1 MKRIKRTLAALLIV
15 VLTLALLGE
24 AVFADNSEQPVWPE
38 EGAIQLSKSAAA
50 VEGKEN
56 TWEVTLGI
64 QGKNYKTTSD
74 VVLVIDNSN
83 SMYPSETSKED
94 RMTKTKAAA
103 NAFVDTL
110 LTEDSTTR
118 IALVVYNLKETHT
131 GFYAYANRAAL
142 KQQINAIE
150 QNEDEGGTFTQL
162 GLHTA
167 RTLLNSAESTGQNK
181 SIVLLSDGEP
191 TMAYRVSQV
200 AADISFDGFNIDV
213 KSNCGEFSSS
223 HKTPDLSVSVNY
235 KAGTPEIVSCDYTQ
249 TVGDGTSTTN
259 SYSVSSTINTALNH
273 GSTSGSVKC
282 SHFLGIGQQDWPYV
296 INENY
301 SNGQE
306 LSTGTVSGN
315 GLPAKDFTFSTKVA
329 ARVTMQISNHG
340 LPTIWEAQ
348 QATAEGTTVYTVAFQ
363 AGTDGERVLKAC
375 ATNPTKGFFA
385 ISSSTNI
392 ETALKDVFTSIAG
405 SIAIAARA
413 GSVADTMGDKVQL
426 VIKETAPII
435 TTDENVYNNGD
446 ADIYIS
452 QGTASYDSAARAIHW
467 TVGNVSEQDK
477 PVMKYRVSIKSGYN
491 PPTGETLLTNEQA
504 TFSYIDYLGRDAEAE
519 FPKPEVTV
527 GGGKLLVH
535 WYQVNEQGQPVNAQG
550 TVVESPALANQVRPA
565 EYHSADGSTGLRYN
579 TPYTVAHE
587 LFDGY
592 TYYGSYILNDSSL
605 TEGSSATVTLTAVS
619 SNQDL
624 WFAYGR
630 DFKVAHVQNGT
641 VVQTDTHAVTEH
653 FDLTAQ
659 VLTGH
664 LYGGAF
670 SAEACGAGSV
680 QSFAAGQNA
689 MDFTPEAGATYYIW
703 EPSNVYLAP
712 RNYNVWQHVYGG
724 SNGERGVIATYLLTT
739 IDRTLYQE
747 VGFLS
752 GGSSYVSEKDG
763 ASIAYGVVNAN
774 KGSKLY
780 QQLFVRDGSL
790 NATEGIEATS
800 RDDGYIGLYRW
811 TDGAFYQK
819 DAAFSFQPYWI
830 TLDGIRVTGTSV
842 RTCTYRGTG
851 TTDDHQ
857 SLGISAEPTGSAC
870 TVVSAAETTIHFA
883 ETYSLDAATDA
894 PVAPPEP
901 EPETVTLT
909 LHEGTSTRS
918 ITVLTGD
925 QRGKVAPAELG
936 GKVFAGWYTDDAYR
950 TPADLSNVQED
961 RTLYGKYVSYN
972 YLRVEYQRNSFLQ
985 GNSITLLSA
994 VDGRGF
1000 AETGFVINGKR
1011 VAVPQ
1016 LTERFRVFTAQMVF
1030 GRCVSRDALLMTMPY
1045 SLQGLQLGAA
1055 IEITPYWVTPDGT
1068 TVYGEARTLIY
1079 EYFTLRG

>member
-1 MKRIKRTLAALLIV
+1 MKRIKRTLAALLTV

-83 SMYPSETSKED
+83 SMYDNS
-94 RMTKTKAAA
+94 RMAKTKAAA

-110 LTEDSTTR
+110 LTEESTTR
-118 IALVVYNLKETHT
+118 IALVVYNLNETHT
-131 GFYAYANRAAL
+131 GFYTYENKAAL
-142 KQQINAIE
+142 KHQIDAIAKSRPE
-150 QNEDEGGTFTQL
+150 KLGGTFTQL

-191 TMAYRVSQV
+191 TKAYEFV
-200 AADISFDGFNIDV
+200 AKNPTYTGCESWHVISGHHGGTFKAETFEPNYSLTLGDGRTNDFGTYSYNAIARSVICDKGV
-213 KSNCGEFSSS
+213 KSDIDC
-223 HKTPDLSVSVNY
+223 NY
-235 KAGTPEIVSCDYTQ
+235 YKDSFGNWVY
-249 TVGDGTSTTN
+249 TTN
-259 SYSVSSTINTALNH
+259 E
-273 GSTSGSVKC
+273 VKTD
-282 SHFLGIGQQDWPYV
+282 LGVP
-296 INENY
+296 
-301 SNGQE
+301 
-306 LSTGTVSGN
+306 
-315 GLPAKDFTFSTKVA
+315 
-329 ARVTMQISNHG
+329 TM
-340 LPTIWEAQ
+340 WEAE

-392 ETALKDVFTSIAG
+392 ETALKDAFTSIAG
-405 SIAIAARA
+405 SISIAARA

-426 VIKETAPII
+426 VFKDAAPII
-435 TTDENVYNNGD
+435 TTDMAVYAAGN
-446 ADIYIS
+446 ADVYIS

-477 PVMKYRVSIKSGYN
+477 PVMKYRVTIKSGYN
-491 PPTGETLLTNEQA
+491 PSTGETLLTNEQA

-535 WYQVNEQGQPVNAQG
+535 WYQVNEKGQPVNAQG
-550 TVVESPALANQVRPA
+550 TVVESPALANQVQPA
-565 EYHSADGSTGLRYN
+565 QYHSVNGSTGLRYN
-579 TPYTVAHE
+579 TPYTVDHKI
-587 LFDGY
+587 FDGY
-592 TYYGSYILNDSSL
+592 TYYGSYILNDGSL
-605 TEGSSATVTLTAVS
+605 TEGDSATVTLTAVS

-670 SAEACGAGSV
+670 SAEACGADSV

-703 EPSNVYLAP
+703 EPSDVYLAP

-724 SNGERGVIATYLLTT
+724 SDGERGVIATYLLTT

-774 KGSKLY
+774 KNGTLY
-780 QQLFVRDGSL
+780 QQLFVRNGIL
-790 NATEGIEATS
+790 NATKGLEATS

-857 SLGISAEPTGSAC
+857 SLGISAETTGSAC
-870 TVVSAAETTIHFA
+870 TVVSAAETTIRFA

-950 TPADLSNVQED
+950 TPADLSNVQEN

-1030 GRCVSRDALLMTMPY
+1030 GRSVSRDALLMTMPY
-1045 SLQGLQLGAA
+1045 SLQGLQRGAA

>member
-83 SMYPSETSKED
+83 SMYDNS
-94 RMTKTKAAA
+94 RMVKTKAAA

-110 LTEDSTTR
+110 LTEESTTR
-118 IALVVYNLKETHT
+118 IALVVYNLEETHT
-131 GFYAYANRAAL
+131 GFYTYENKAAL
-142 KQQINAIE
+142 KHQIDAIAKSRPE
-150 QNEDEGGTFTQL
+150 TLGGTFTQL

-191 TMAYRVSQV
+191 TKAYEFV
-200 AADISFDGFNIDV
+200 AKNPTYTGCESWHVISGHHGGTFKAETFEPNYSLTLGDGRTNDFGTYSYNAIARSVICDKGV
-213 KSNCGEFSSS
+213 KSDIDCNYYKDSSGNW
-223 HKTPDLSVSVNY
+223 VY
-235 KAGTPEIVSCDYTQ
+235 
-249 TVGDGTSTTN
+249 TTN
-259 SYSVSSTINTALNH
+259 KVGTD
-273 GSTSGSVKC
+273 
-282 SHFLGIGQQDWPYV
+282 LGVP
-296 INENY
+296 
-301 SNGQE
+301 
-306 LSTGTVSGN
+306 
-315 GLPAKDFTFSTKVA
+315 
-329 ARVTMQISNHG
+329 TM
-340 LPTIWEAQ
+340 WEAE

-392 ETALKDVFTSIAG
+392 ETALKDAFTSIAG
-405 SIAIAARA
+405 SISIAARA

-426 VIKETAPII
+426 VFKDAAPII
-435 TTDENVYNNGD
+435 TTDMAVYAAGN
-446 ADIYIS
+446 ADVYIS

-477 PVMKYRVSIKSGYN
+477 PVMKYRVTIKSGYN
-491 PPTGETLLTNEQA
+491 PSTGETLLTNEQA
-504 TFSYIDYLGRDAEAE
+504 AFSYIDYLGRNAEAE

-535 WYQVNEQGQPVNAQG
+535 WYQVNEKGLPVNAQG
-550 TVVESPALANQVRPA
+550 TVVESPALAHQVQPA
-565 EYHSADGSTGLRYN
+565 EYHSVNGSTGLRYN
-579 TPYTVAHE
+579 TPYTVDHKI
-587 LFDGY
+587 FDGY
-592 TYYGSYILNDSSL
+592 TYYGSYILNDGSL
-605 TEGSSATVTLTAVS
+605 TEGDSATVTLTAVS

-670 SAEACGAGSV
+670 SAEACGADSV

-703 EPSNVYLAP
+703 EPSDVYLAP

-752 GGSSYVSEKDG
+752 GGSSYLSEKDG

-774 KGSKLY
+774 KGSELY

-790 NATEGIEATS
+790 NATEGIAATS

-857 SLGISAEPTGSAC
+857 SLGISAKTTGSAC
-870 TVVSAAETTIHFA
+870 TVVSAAETTIRFA

-901 EPETVTLT
+901 EPKTVTLT

-918 ITVLTGD
+918 ITVPTGD

-950 TPADLSNVQED
+950 TPADLSNVQEN

-1030 GRCVSRDALLMTMPY
+1030 GRSVSRDALLMTMPY
-1045 SLQGLQLGAA
+1045 SLQGLQRGAA

>member
-1 MKRIKRTLAALLIV
+1 MKRIKRTLAALLTV

-56 TWEVTLGI
+56 TWEVTLDI

-83 SMYPSETSKED
+83 SMYDNS
-94 RMTKTKAAA
+94 RMAKTKAAA

-110 LTEDSTTR
+110 LTEESTTR
-118 IALVVYNLKETHT
+118 IALVVYNLEETHT
-131 GFYAYANRAAL
+131 GFYTYANKESL
-142 KQQINAIE
+142 KSQINAIKKD
-150 QNEDEGGTFTQL
+150 NDNGGTFTQL

-191 TMAYRVSQV
+191 TKAYEFV
-200 AADISFDGFNIDV
+200 AVNATYT
-213 KSNCGEFSSS
+213 NCQSS
-223 HKTPDLSVSVNY
+223 HGLVFNRNHSGGQFKADTFLPDYNL
-235 KAGTPEIVSCDYTQ
+235 TL
-249 TVGDGTSTTN
+249 GDGGTNDFGTYSHNAIASSVTCNKGVSRDIDCNYYKDSSDNWVYTTN
-259 SYSVSSTINTALNH
+259 V
-273 GSTSGSVKC
+273 VKTD
-282 SHFLGIGQQDWPYV
+282 LGVP
-296 INENY
+296 
-301 SNGQE
+301 
-306 LSTGTVSGN
+306 
-315 GLPAKDFTFSTKVA
+315 
-329 ARVTMQISNHG
+329 TM
-340 LPTIWEAQ
+340 WEAE

-375 ATNPTKGFFA
+375 ATDPTKGYFA
-385 ISSSTNI
+385 IGSSTNV
-392 ETALKDVFTSIAG
+392 ETALKDAFTSIAG

-413 GSVADTMGDKVQL
+413 GSVADTMGENVQL
-426 VIKETAPII
+426 VFNNSAPII
-435 TTDENVYNNGD
+435 TTDKDVYD
-446 ADIYIS
+446 AGNADVYIS

-477 PVMKYRVSIKSGYN
+477 PVMKYRVTIKSGYN
-491 PPTGETLLTNEQA
+491 PSTGETLLTNEQA

-535 WYQVNEQGQPVNAQG
+535 WYQVNENGQPVNAQG

-605 TEGSSATVTLTAVS
+605 TAGDSATVTLTAAN

-659 VLTGH
+659 VPGGR

-670 SAEACGAGSV
+670 SAEACGADSV

-703 EPSNVYLAP
+703 EPSDVYLAP
-712 RNYNVWQHVYGG
+712 RNYNVWQHVYGS

-752 GGSSYVSEKDG
+752 GSSSYASEKDG

-774 KGSKLY
+774 KGSELY
-780 QQLFVRDGSL
+780 QQLYVWRGEL
-790 NATEGIEATS
+790 NATTGINAET

-811 TDGAFYQK
+811 TDSAFYHEN
-819 DAAFSFQPYWI
+819 ATLSFQPYWI

-851 TTDDHQ
+851 TTEDHQ
-857 SLGISAEPTGSAC
+857 SLGISAKPTGSAC
-870 TVVSAAETTIHFA
+870 TVVSAAETTIRFA

-909 LHEGTSTRS
+909 LHEGTSTRTL
-918 ITVLTGD
+918 TVLTGD

-950 TPADLSNVQED
+950 TPADLSNVQEN

-1011 VAVPQ
+1011 VAAPQ

-1030 GRCVSRDALLMTMPY
+1030 GRSVSRDALLMTMPY
-1045 SLQGLQLGAA
+1045 SLQGLQRGAA

>member
-1 MKRIKRTLAALLIV
+1 MKRIKRTLAALLTV

-83 SMYPSETSKED
+83 SMYDNS
-94 RMTKTKAAA
+94 RMAKTKAAA

-131 GFYAYANRAAL
+131 GFYTYGNRAEL
-142 KQQINAIE
+142 KQQISSISK
-150 QNEDEGGTFTQL
+150 NENDGGTFTQL

-191 TMAYRVSQV
+191 TKAYAFV
-200 AADISFDGFNIDV
+200 AKNPTYTGCESWHLISGHHGGTFKAETF
-213 KSNCGEFSSS
+213 E
-223 HKTPDLSVSVNY
+223 PNY
-235 KAGTPEIVSCDYTQ
+235 SLTL
-249 TVGDGTSTTN
+249 GDGRTNDFGTYSYNAIARSVTCNKDVSKDIDCNYYKDSSGNWVYTTN
-259 SYSVSSTINTALNH
+259 EVETD
-273 GSTSGSVKC
+273 
-282 SHFLGIGQQDWPYV
+282 LGVP
-296 INENY
+296 
-301 SNGQE
+301 
-306 LSTGTVSGN
+306 
-315 GLPAKDFTFSTKVA
+315 
-329 ARVTMQISNHG
+329 TM
-340 LPTIWEAQ
+340 WEAE

-392 ETALKDVFTSIAG
+392 ETALKDAFTSIAG
-405 SIAIAARA
+405 SISIAARA

-426 VIKETAPII
+426 VFKDAAPII
-435 TTDENVYNNGD
+435 TTDMAVYAAGN
-446 ADIYIS
+446 ADVYIS

-477 PVMKYRVSIKSGYN
+477 PVMKYRVTIKSGCN
-491 PPTGETLLTNEQA
+491 PSTGETLLTNEQA
-504 TFSYIDYLGRDAEAE
+504 IFSYIDYLGRNAEAE

-527 GGGKLLVH
+527 DGGKLLVH
-535 WYQVNEQGQPVNAQG
+535 WYQVNETGQPVNAQG

-605 TEGSSATVTLTAVS
+605 TAGDSATVTLTAAN

-659 VLTGH
+659 VPGGR

-670 SAEACGAGSV
+670 SAEACGADSV

-703 EPSNVYLAP
+703 EPSDVYLAP
-712 RNYNVWQHVYGG
+712 RNYNVWQHVYGS

-752 GGSSYVSEKDG
+752 GSSSYASEKDG

-774 KGSKLY
+774 KGSELY
-780 QQLFVRDGSL
+780 QQLYVWRGEL
-790 NATEGIEATS
+790 NATTGINAET

-811 TDGAFYQK
+811 TDSAFYHEN
-819 DAAFSFQPYWI
+819 ATLSFQPYWI

-857 SLGISAEPTGSAC
+857 SLGISAKTTGSTLTAA
-870 TVVSAAETTIHFA
+870 TVSENTVRFA
-883 ETYSLDAATDA
+883 GAYSLDATTDA
-894 PVAPPEP
+894 PIAPPEP
-901 EPETVTLT
+901 EPKTVTLT

-936 GKVFAGWYTDDAYR
+936 GKVFAGWYTDGTYR
-950 TPADLSNVQED
+950 TPAVLSNVQEN

-1030 GRCVSRDALLMTMPY
+1030 GRSVSRDALLMTMPY
-1045 SLQGLQLGAA
+1045 SLQGLQRSAA

>member
-83 SMYPSETSKED
+83 SMYDNS
-94 RMTKTKAAA
+94 RMAKTKAAA

-110 LTEDSTTR
+110 LTEESTTR

-142 KQQINAIE
+142 KQQINAIT
-150 QNEDEGGTFTQL
+150 QNNDDGGTFTQL

-191 TMAYRVSQV
+191 TKAYEFV
-200 AADISFDGFNIDV
+200 AKNPTYTGCESWHVISGHHGGTFKAETF
-213 KSNCGEFSSS
+213 E
-223 HKTPDLSVSVNY
+223 PNY
-235 KAGTPEIVSCDYTQ
+235 SLTL
-249 TVGDGTSTTN
+249 GDGNTDDFGTYSYNAIASSVTCNKGKSRDIDCNYYKDSFGNWVYTTN
-259 SYSVSSTINTALNH
+259 E
-273 GSTSGSVKC
+273 VKTD
-282 SHFLGIGQQDWPYV
+282 LGVP
-296 INENY
+296 
-301 SNGQE
+301 
-306 LSTGTVSGN
+306 
-315 GLPAKDFTFSTKVA
+315 
-329 ARVTMQISNHG
+329 TM
-340 LPTIWEAQ
+340 WEAE

-375 ATNPTKGFFA
+375 ATNPAKGFFA

-392 ETALKDVFTSIAG
+392 ETALKDAFTSIAG
-405 SIAIAARA
+405 SISIAARA

-426 VIKETAPII
+426 VFKDAAPII
-435 TTDENVYNNGD
+435 TTDMAVYAAGN
-446 ADIYIS
+446 ADVYIS
-452 QGTASYDSAARAIHW
+452 QGTASYDSATRAIHW

-477 PVMKYRVSIKSGYN
+477 PVMKYRVTIKSSYN
-491 PPTGETLLTNEQA
+491 PSTGETLLTNEQA
-504 TFSYIDYLGRDAEAE
+504 AFSYIDYLGRDAEAE

-535 WYQVNEQGQPVNAQG
+535 WYQVNDKGLPVNAQG
-550 TVVESPALANQVRPA
+550 TVVESPALAHQVQPA
-565 EYHSADGSTGLRYN
+565 EYHSVNGSTGLRYN
-579 TPYTVAHE
+579 TPYTVDHKI
-587 LFDGY
+587 FDGY
-592 TYYGSYILNDSSL
+592 TYYGSYILNDGNL
-605 TEGSSATVTLTAVS
+605 TEGDSATVTLTAVS

-659 VLTGH
+659 VPGGR

-670 SAEACGAGSV
+670 SAEACGADSV

-703 EPSNVYLAP
+703 EPSDVYLAP

-752 GGSSYVSEKDG
+752 GGSSYLFR
-763 ASIAYGVVNAN
+763 
-774 KGSKLY
+774 KGRRVHRLRRRECKQGQRALPAALCPRR
-780 QQLFVRDGSL
+780 QLKRD
-790 NATEGIEATS
+790 
-800 RDDGYIGLYRW
+800 
-811 TDGAFYQK
+811 
-819 DAAFSFQPYWI
+819 
-830 TLDGIRVTGTSV
+830 
-842 RTCTYRGTG
+842 
-851 TTDDHQ
+851 
-857 SLGISAEPTGSAC
+857 
-870 TVVSAAETTIHFA
+870 
-883 ETYSLDAATDA
+883 
-894 PVAPPEP
+894 
-901 EPETVTLT
+901 
-909 LHEGTSTRS
+909 
-918 ITVLTGD
+918 
-925 QRGKVAPAELG
+925 
-936 GKVFAGWYTDDAYR
+936 
-950 TPADLSNVQED
+950 
-961 RTLYGKYVSYN
+961 
-972 YLRVEYQRNSFLQ
+972 
-985 GNSITLLSA
+985 
-994 VDGRGF
+994 
-1000 AETGFVINGKR
+1000 
-1011 VAVPQ
+1011 
-1016 LTERFRVFTAQMVF
+1016 
-1030 GRCVSRDALLMTMPY
+1030 
-1045 SLQGLQLGAA
+1045 
-1055 IEITPYWVTPDGT
+1055 
-1068 TVYGEARTLIY
+1068 
-1079 EYFTLRG
+1079 

>member
-1 MKRIKRTLAALLIV
+1 MKRIKRTLAALLTV

-83 SMYPSETSKED
+83 SMYDNS
-94 RMTKTKAAA
+94 RMAKTKAAA

-110 LTEDSTTR
+110 LTEESTTR
-118 IALVVYNLKETHT
+118 IALVVYNLTETHT
-131 GFYAYANRAAL
+131 GFYTYENKAAL
-142 KQQINAIE
+142 KSKINAIE
-150 QNEDEGGTFTQL
+150 QDNDNGGTFTQL

-191 TMAYRVSQV
+191 TKAYEFV
-200 AADISFDGFNIDV
+200 AVNATYT
-213 KSNCGEFSSS
+213 NCQSS
-223 HKTPDLSVSVNY
+223 HGLVFNRNHSGGQFKADTFLPDYNL
-235 KAGTPEIVSCDYTQ
+235 TL
-249 TVGDGTSTTN
+249 GDGGTNDFGTYSHNAIASSVTCNKGVSRDIDCNYYKDSSDNWVYTTN
-259 SYSVSSTINTALNH
+259 V
-273 GSTSGSVKC
+273 VKTD
-282 SHFLGIGQQDWPYV
+282 LGVP
-296 INENY
+296 
-301 SNGQE
+301 
-306 LSTGTVSGN
+306 
-315 GLPAKDFTFSTKVA
+315 
-329 ARVTMQISNHG
+329 TM
-340 LPTIWEAQ
+340 WEAE

-375 ATNPTKGFFA
+375 ATDPTKGYFA
-385 ISSSTNI
+385 IGSSTNV
-392 ETALKDVFTSIAG
+392 ETALKDAFTSIAG

-413 GSVADTMGDKVQL
+413 GSVADTMGENVQL
-426 VIKETAPII
+426 VFNNSAPII
-435 TTDENVYNNGD
+435 TTDKDVYD
-446 ADIYIS
+446 AGNADVYIS

-477 PVMKYRVSIKSGYN
+477 PVMKYRVTIKSGYN
-491 PPTGETLLTNEQA
+491 PSTGETLLTNEQA
-504 TFSYIDYLGRDAEAE
+504 TFSCIDYLGRDAEAE

-535 WYQVNEQGQPVNAQG
+535 WYQVNENGQPVNAQG

-565 EYHSADGSTGLRYN
+565 EYHSADSSTGLRYN

-605 TEGSSATVTLTAVS
+605 TAGDSATVTLTAAN

-659 VLTGH
+659 VPGGR

-670 SAEACGAGSV
+670 SAEACGADSV

-703 EPSNVYLAP
+703 EPSDVYLAP
-712 RNYNVWQHVYGG
+712 RNYNVWQHVYGS

-752 GGSSYVSEKDG
+752 GSSSYASEKDG

-774 KGSKLY
+774 KGSELY
-780 QQLFVRDGSL
+780 QQLYVWRGEL
-790 NATEGIEATS
+790 NATTGINAET

-811 TDGAFYQK
+811 TDSAFYHEN
-819 DAAFSFQPYWI
+819 ATLSFQPYWI

-851 TTDDHQ
+851 TTEDHQ
-857 SLGISAEPTGSAC
+857 SLGISAKTTGSAC
-870 TVVSAAETTIHFA
+870 TAVSAAETTIRFA

-894 PVAPPEP
+894 PVTPPQP

-909 LHEGTSTRS
+909 LHEGTNTRS

-925 QRGKVAPAELG
+925 QRGKVAPAGLG
-936 GKVFAGWYTDDAYR
+936 GKVFAGWYTDGTYR
-950 TPADLSNVQED
+950 TPAVLSNVQEN

-1030 GRCVSRDALLMTMPY
+1030 GRSVSRDALLMTMPY
-1045 SLQGLQLGAA
+1045 SLQGLQRGAA

>member
-1 MKRIKRTLAALLIV
+1 MKRIKRTLAALLTV
-15 VLTLALLGE
+15 VLTLTLLGE

-83 SMYPSETSKED
+83 SMYDNS
-94 RMTKTKAAA
+94 RMAKTKAAA

-118 IALVVYNLKETHT
+118 IALVVYNLNETHT
-131 GFYAYANRAAL
+131 GFYTYENKAAL
-142 KQQINAIE
+142 KHQIDAIAKSRPE
-150 QNEDEGGTFTQL
+150 KLGGTFTQL

-191 TMAYRVSQV
+191 TKAYEFV
-200 AADISFDGFNIDV
+200 AKNPTYTGCESWHVISGHHGGTFKAETFEPNYSLTLGDGRTNDFGTYSYNAIARSVICDKGV
-213 KSNCGEFSSS
+213 KSDIDCNYYKDSSGNW
-223 HKTPDLSVSVNY
+223 VY
-235 KAGTPEIVSCDYTQ
+235 
-249 TVGDGTSTTN
+249 TTN
-259 SYSVSSTINTALNH
+259 KVGTD
-273 GSTSGSVKC
+273 
-282 SHFLGIGQQDWPYV
+282 LGVP
-296 INENY
+296 
-301 SNGQE
+301 
-306 LSTGTVSGN
+306 
-315 GLPAKDFTFSTKVA
+315 
-329 ARVTMQISNHG
+329 TM
-340 LPTIWEAQ
+340 WEAE

-392 ETALKDVFTSIAG
+392 ETALKDAFTSIAG
-405 SIAIAARA
+405 SISIAARA
-413 GSVADTMGDKVQL
+413 GSVAENDTCGSVGDTMGDKVQL
-426 VIKETAPII
+426 VFKDAAPII
-435 TTDENVYNNGD
+435 TTDMAVYAAGN
-446 ADIYIS
+446 ADVYIS

-467 TVGNVSEQDK
+467 TVGNLSEQDK
-477 PVMKYRVSIKSGYN
+477 PVMKYRVTIKSGYN
-491 PPTGETLLTNEQA
+491 PSTGETLLTNEQA
-504 TFSYIDYLGRDAEAE
+504 AFSYIDYLGRNAEAE

-535 WYQVNEQGQPVNAQG
+535 WYQVNEKGLPVNAQG
-550 TVVESPALANQVRPA
+550 TVVESPALAHQVQPA
-565 EYHSADGSTGLRYN
+565 EYHSVNGSTGLRYN
-579 TPYTVAHE
+579 TPYTVDHKI
-587 LFDGY
+587 FDGY
-592 TYYGSYILNDSSL
+592 TYYGSYILNDGSL
-605 TEGSSATVTLTAVS
+605 TEGDSATVTLTAVS

-670 SAEACGAGSV
+670 SAEACGADSV

-703 EPSNVYLAP
+703 EPSDVYLAP

-752 GGSSYVSEKDG
+752 GGSSYLSEKDG

-774 KGSKLY
+774 KGSELY

-790 NATEGIEATS
+790 NATEGIAATS

-857 SLGISAEPTGSAC
+857 SLGISAKTTGSAC
-870 TVVSAAETTIHFA
+870 TVVSAAETTIRFA

-901 EPETVTLT
+901 EPKTVTLT

-918 ITVLTGD
+918 ITVPTGD

-950 TPADLSNVQED
+950 TPADLSNVQEN

-1016 LTERFRVFTAQMVF
+1016 LTERFRIFTAQMVF
-1030 GRCVSRDALLMTMPY
+1030 GRSVSRDALLMTMPY
-1045 SLQGLQLGAA
+1045 SLQGLQRGAA

>member
-1 MKRIKRTLAALLIV
+1 MKRIKRTLAALLTV

-38 EGAIQLSKSAAA
+38 EGAFQLSKSAAA

-56 TWEVTLGI
+56 TWEVTLDI

-83 SMYPSETSKED
+83 SMYDNS
-94 RMTKTKAAA
+94 RMAKTKAAA

-110 LTEDSTTR
+110 LTEESTTR
-118 IALVVYNLKETHT
+118 IALVVYNLEETHT
-131 GFYAYANRAAL
+131 GFYTYANKESL
-142 KQQINAIE
+142 KSQINAIKKD
-150 QNEDEGGTFTQL
+150 NDNGGTFTQL

-191 TMAYRVSQV
+191 TKAYEFV
-200 AADISFDGFNIDV
+200 AVNATYT
-213 KSNCGEFSSS
+213 NCQSS
-223 HKTPDLSVSVNY
+223 HGLVFNRNHSGGQFKADTFLPDYNL
-235 KAGTPEIVSCDYTQ
+235 TL
-249 TVGDGTSTTN
+249 GDGGTNDFGTYSHNAIASSVTCNKGVSRDIDCNYYKDSSDNWVYTTN
-259 SYSVSSTINTALNH
+259 V
-273 GSTSGSVKC
+273 VKTD
-282 SHFLGIGQQDWPYV
+282 LGVP
-296 INENY
+296 
-301 SNGQE
+301 
-306 LSTGTVSGN
+306 
-315 GLPAKDFTFSTKVA
+315 
-329 ARVTMQISNHG
+329 TM
-340 LPTIWEAQ
+340 WEAE

-375 ATNPTKGFFA
+375 ATDPTKGYFA
-385 ISSSTNI
+385 IGSSTNV
-392 ETALKDVFTSIAG
+392 ETALKDAFTSIAG

-413 GSVADTMGDKVQL
+413 GSVADTMGENVQL
-426 VIKETAPII
+426 VFNNSAPII
-435 TTDENVYNNGD
+435 TTDKDVYD
-446 ADIYIS
+446 AGNADVYIS

-477 PVMKYRVSIKSGYN
+477 PVMKYRVTIKSGYN
-491 PPTGETLLTNEQA
+491 PSTGETLLTNEQA

-535 WYQVNEQGQPVNAQG
+535 WYQVNENGQPVNAQG

-605 TEGSSATVTLTAVS
+605 TAGDSATVTLTAAN

-659 VLTGH
+659 VPGGR

-670 SAEACGAGSV
+670 SAEACGADSV

-703 EPSNVYLAP
+703 EPSDVYLAP
-712 RNYNVWQHVYGG
+712 RNYNVWQHVYGS

-752 GGSSYVSEKDG
+752 GSSSYASEKDG

-774 KGSKLY
+774 KGSELY
-780 QQLFVRDGSL
+780 QQLYVWRGEL
-790 NATEGIEATS
+790 NATTGINAET

-811 TDGAFYQK
+811 TDSAFYHEN
-819 DAAFSFQPYWI
+819 ATLSFQPYWI

-851 TTDDHQ
+851 TTEDHQ
-857 SLGISAEPTGSAC
+857 SLGISAKPTGSAC
-870 TVVSAAETTIHFA
+870 TVVSAAETTIRFA

-909 LHEGTSTRS
+909 LHEGTSTRTL
-918 ITVLTGD
+918 TVLTGD

-950 TPADLSNVQED
+950 TPADLSNVQEN

-1011 VAVPQ
+1011 VAAPQ

-1030 GRCVSRDALLMTMPY
+1030 GRSVSRDALLMTMPY
-1045 SLQGLQLGAA
+1045 SLQGLQRGAA

>member
-83 SMYPSETSKED
+83 SMYDNS
-94 RMTKTKAAA
+94 RMAKTKAAA

-110 LTEDSTTR
+110 LTEESTTR
-118 IALVVYNLKETHT
+118 IALVVYNLNETHT
-131 GFYAYANRAAL
+131 GFYTYENKAAL
-142 KQQINAIE
+142 KHQIDAIAKSRPE
-150 QNEDEGGTFTQL
+150 TLGGTFTQL
-162 GLHTA
+162 GLHAA

-181 SIVLLSDGEP
+181 SIVLLSDGVPTKAYAFVAVNATYTNCQSSHGLVFNRNHSGGQFKADTFLPDYNLTLGDGGTNDFGTYSHNAIASSVTCNKGVSRDIDCNYYKDSSGNWVYTTNVVKTDLGVP
-191 TMAYRVSQV
+191 TM
-200 AADISFDGFNIDV
+200 
-213 KSNCGEFSSS
+213 
-223 HKTPDLSVSVNY
+223 
-235 KAGTPEIVSCDYTQ
+235 
-249 TVGDGTSTTN
+249 
-259 SYSVSSTINTALNH
+259 
-273 GSTSGSVKC
+273 
-282 SHFLGIGQQDWPYV
+282 
-296 INENY
+296 
-301 SNGQE
+301 
-306 LSTGTVSGN
+306 
-315 GLPAKDFTFSTKVA
+315 
-329 ARVTMQISNHG
+329 
-340 LPTIWEAQ
+340 WEAE

-363 AGTDGERVLKAC
+363 AGTNGEQVLKAC
-375 ATNPTKGFFA
+375 ATNPTKGYFA
-385 ISSSTNI
+385 IGSSTNI
-392 ETALKDVFTSIAG
+392 ETALKDAFTSIAG
-405 SIAIAARA
+405 SISIAARA
-413 GSVADTMGDKVQL
+413 GSVADTMGDNVQL
-426 VIKETAPII
+426 VFKDAAPII
-435 TTDENVYNNGD
+435 TTDMAVYAAGN
-446 ADIYIS
+446 ADVYIS
-452 QGTASYDSAARAIHW
+452 QGTASYDSAARAILW

-477 PVMKYRVSIKSGYN
+477 PVMKYRVTIKSGYN
-491 PPTGETLLTNEQA
+491 PSTGETLLTNEQA

-565 EYHSADGSTGLRYN
+565 EYHSVNGSTGLRYN
-579 TPYTVAHE
+579 TPYTVAHGN
-587 LFDGY
+587 FDGY

-605 TEGSSATVTLTAVS
+605 TEGDSATVTLTAVS

-641 VVQTDTHAVTEH
+641 VVLTDTHAVTEH

-670 SAEACGAGSV
+670 SAEACGADNV

-703 EPSNVYLAP
+703 EPSDVYLAP

-774 KGSKLY
+774 KGSELY

-851 TTDDHQ
+851 TTDDYQ
-857 SLGISAEPTGSAC
+857 GLGISAEPTGSAC

-909 LHEGTSTRS
+909 LHEGTDTRTL
-918 ITVLTGD
+918 TVLTGD

-950 TPADLSNVQED
+950 TPADLSNVQEN

-1030 GRCVSRDALLMTMPY
+1030 GRSVSRDALLMTMPY
-1045 SLQGLQLGAA
+1045 SLQGLQRGAA

>member
-1 MKRIKRTLAALLIV
+1 MKRIKRTLAALLTV

-83 SMYPSETSKED
+83 SMYDNS
-94 RMTKTKAAA
+94 RMAKTKAAA

-110 LTEDSTTR
+110 LTEESTTR
-118 IALVVYNLKETHT
+118 IALVVYNLNETHT
-131 GFYAYANRAAL
+131 GFYTYENKAAL
-142 KQQINAIE
+142 KHQIDAIAKSRPE
-150 QNEDEGGTFTQL
+150 KLGGTFTQL

-181 SIVLLSDGEP
+181 SIVLLSDGVPTKAYTFVAKNPTYTGCESWHVISGHHGGTFKAETFEPNYSLTLGDGRTNDFGTYSYKAIARSVICDKGVKSDIDCNYYKDSSGNWVYTTNEVGTDLGVP
-191 TMAYRVSQV
+191 TM
-200 AADISFDGFNIDV
+200 
-213 KSNCGEFSSS
+213 
-223 HKTPDLSVSVNY
+223 
-235 KAGTPEIVSCDYTQ
+235 
-249 TVGDGTSTTN
+249 
-259 SYSVSSTINTALNH
+259 
-273 GSTSGSVKC
+273 
-282 SHFLGIGQQDWPYV
+282 
-296 INENY
+296 
-301 SNGQE
+301 
-306 LSTGTVSGN
+306 
-315 GLPAKDFTFSTKVA
+315 
-329 ARVTMQISNHG
+329 
-340 LPTIWEAQ
+340 WEAE

-392 ETALKDVFTSIAG
+392 ETALKDAFTSIAG
-405 SIAIAARA
+405 SISIAARA

-426 VIKETAPII
+426 VFKDAAPII
-435 TTDENVYNNGD
+435 TTDMAVYAAGN
-446 ADIYIS
+446 ADVYIS
-452 QGTASYDSAARAIHW
+452 QGTASYDSATRAIHW

-477 PVMKYRVSIKSGYN
+477 PVMKYRVTIKSGYN
-491 PPTGETLLTNEQA
+491 PSTGKTLLTNEQA
-504 TFSYIDYLGRDAEAE
+504 IFSYIDYLGRDAEAE

-535 WYQVNEQGQPVNAQG
+535 WYQVNDKGLPVNAQG
-550 TVVESPALANQVRPA
+550 TVVESPALAHQVQPA
-565 EYHSADGSTGLRYN
+565 QYHCVNGSTGLLYN
-579 TPYTVAHE
+579 TPYTVDHKI
-587 LFDGY
+587 FDGY
-592 TYYGSYILNDSSL
+592 TYYGSYILNDGSL
-605 TEGSSATVTLTAVS
+605 TEGSSATVTLTAAN

-670 SAEACGAGSV
+670 SAEACGADSV

-703 EPSNVYLAP
+703 EPSDVYLAP

-774 KGSKLY
+774 KGSELY

-790 NATEGIEATS
+790 NATEGIGATS

-857 SLGISAEPTGSAC
+857 SLGISAKTTGSAC
-870 TVVSAAETTIHFA
+870 TVVSATETTIRFA

-950 TPADLSNVQED
+950 TPADLSNVQEN

-1030 GRCVSRDALLMTMPY
+1030 GRSVSRDALLMTMPY
-1045 SLQGLQLGAA
+1045 SLQGLQRGAA

>member
-1 MKRIKRTLAALLIV
+1 MKRIKRTLAALLTV

-83 SMYPSETSKED
+83 SMYDNS
-94 RMTKTKAAA
+94 RMAKTKAAA

-110 LTEDSTTR
+110 LTEESTTR
-118 IALVVYNLKETHT
+118 IALVVYNLEETHT
-131 GFYAYANRAAL
+131 GFYTYENKAAL
-142 KQQINAIE
+142 KHQIDAIAKSRPE
-150 QNEDEGGTFTQL
+150 TLGGTFTQL
-162 GLHTA
+162 GLHAA

-181 SIVLLSDGEP
+181 SIVLLSDGVPTKAYAFVAKNPTYTGCESWHLISGHHGGTFKAETFEPNYSLTLGDGRTNDFGTYSYNAIARSVICDKGVKSDIDCNYYKDSSGNWVYTTNEVDTDLGVP
-191 TMAYRVSQV
+191 TM
-200 AADISFDGFNIDV
+200 
-213 KSNCGEFSSS
+213 
-223 HKTPDLSVSVNY
+223 
-235 KAGTPEIVSCDYTQ
+235 
-249 TVGDGTSTTN
+249 
-259 SYSVSSTINTALNH
+259 
-273 GSTSGSVKC
+273 
-282 SHFLGIGQQDWPYV
+282 
-296 INENY
+296 
-301 SNGQE
+301 
-306 LSTGTVSGN
+306 
-315 GLPAKDFTFSTKVA
+315 
-329 ARVTMQISNHG
+329 
-340 LPTIWEAQ
+340 WEAE

-375 ATNPTKGFFA
+375 ATDPTKGYFV
-385 ISSSTNI
+385 IGSSTNI
-392 ETALKDVFTSIAG
+392 ETALKDAFTSIAG
-405 SIAIAARA
+405 SISIAARA

-452 QGTASYDSAARAIHW
+452 QGTASYDSSTRAIHW

-477 PVMKYRVSIKSGYN
+477 PVMKYRVTIKSDCN
-491 PPTGETLLTNEQA
+491 PSTGETLLTNESA

-527 GGGKLLVH
+527 GGGKLLLH

-550 TVVESPALANQVRPA
+550 TVVESPALAHQVRPA
-565 EYHSADGSTGLRYN
+565 EYHSVNGSTGLRYN
-579 TPYTVAHE
+579 VPYTVAHGD
-587 LFDGY
+587 FDGY

-605 TEGSSATVTLTAVS
+605 TEGDSATVTLTAAN

-670 SAEACGAGSV
+670 SAEACGADSV

-703 EPSNVYLAP
+703 EPSDVYLAP

-752 GGSSYVSEKDG
+752 GSSSYLSEKDG
-763 ASIAYGVVNAN
+763 TSIAYGVVNAN

-857 SLGISAEPTGSAC
+857 SLGISAKTTGSAC

-883 ETYSLDAATDA
+883 ETYSLDATTDA
-894 PVAPPEP
+894 PIAPPEP
-901 EPETVTLT
+901 EPKTVTLT
-909 LHEGTSTRS
+909 LHEGTDTRTL
-918 ITVLTGD
+918 TVLTGD

-950 TPADLSNVQED
+950 TPADLSNVQEN

-1030 GRCVSRDALLMTMPY
+1030 GRSVSRDALLMTMPY
-1045 SLQGLQLGAA
+1045 SLQGLHRGAA

>member
-1 MKRIKRTLAALLIV
+1 MKRIKRTLAALLTV

-83 SMYPSETSKED
+83 SMYDNS
-94 RMTKTKAAA
+94 RMAKTKAAA

-110 LTEDSTTR
+110 LTEESTTR
-118 IALVVYNLKETHT
+118 IALVVYNLTETHT
-131 GFYAYANRAAL
+131 GFHTYENKAAL
-142 KQQINAIE
+142 KSKINAIE
-150 QNEDEGGTFTQL
+150 QDNDNGGTFTQL

-1045 SLQGLQLGAA
+1045 SLQGLQRGAA

>member
-24 AVFADNSEQPVWPE
+24 AVFAGNSEQPVWPE

-83 SMYPSETSKED
+83 SMYDNS
-94 RMTKTKAAA
+94 RMAKTKAAA

-110 LTEDSTTR
+110 LTEESTTR
-118 IALVVYNLKETHT
+118 IALVVYNLNETHT
-131 GFYAYANRAAL
+131 GFYTYENKAAL
-142 KQQINAIE
+142 KHQIDAIAKSRPE
-150 QNEDEGGTFTQL
+150 KLGGTFTQL

-181 SIVLLSDGEP
+181 SIVLLSDGVPTKAYAFVAKNPTYTGCESWHVISGHHGGTFKAETFEPNYSLTLGDGNTDDFGTYSYNAIASSVTCNKGKSRDIDCNYYKDSFGNWVYTTNEVKTDLGVP
-191 TMAYRVSQV
+191 TM
-200 AADISFDGFNIDV
+200 
-213 KSNCGEFSSS
+213 
-223 HKTPDLSVSVNY
+223 
-235 KAGTPEIVSCDYTQ
+235 
-249 TVGDGTSTTN
+249 
-259 SYSVSSTINTALNH
+259 
-273 GSTSGSVKC
+273 
-282 SHFLGIGQQDWPYV
+282 
-296 INENY
+296 
-301 SNGQE
+301 
-306 LSTGTVSGN
+306 
-315 GLPAKDFTFSTKVA
+315 
-329 ARVTMQISNHG
+329 
-340 LPTIWEAQ
+340 WEAE

-392 ETALKDVFTSIAG
+392 ETALKDAFTSIAG
-405 SIAIAARA
+405 SISIAARA

-426 VIKETAPII
+426 VFKDGAPII
-435 TTDENVYNNGD
+435 TTDMAVYAAGN
-446 ADIYIS
+446 ADVYIS

-477 PVMKYRVSIKSGYN
+477 PVMKYRVTIKSGCN
-491 PPTGETLLTNEQA
+491 PSTGETLLTNEQA
-504 TFSYIDYLGRDAEAE
+504 IFSYIDYLGRDAEAE

-535 WYQVNEQGQPVNAQG
+535 WYQVNDKGLPVNAQG
-550 TVVESPALANQVRPA
+550 TVVESPALANQVQPA
-565 EYHSADGSTGLRYN
+565 EYHSVNGSTGLLYN
-579 TPYTVAHE
+579 TPYTVDHKI
-587 LFDGY
+587 FDGY
-592 TYYGSYILNDSSL
+592 TYYGSYILNDGSL
-605 TEGSSATVTLTAVS
+605 TKGDSATVTLTAVS

-670 SAEACGAGSV
+670 SAEACGADSV

-703 EPSNVYLAP
+703 EPSDVYLAP

-857 SLGISAEPTGSAC
+857 SLGISAKTTGSAC
-870 TVVSAAETTIHFA
+870 TVVSAAETTIRFA

-901 EPETVTLT
+901 EPKTVTLT
-909 LHEGTSTRS
+909 LHEGTDTRS

-950 TPADLSNVQED
+950 TPADLSNVQEN

-1030 GRCVSRDALLMTMPY
+1030 GRSVSRDALLMTMPY
-1045 SLQGLQLGAA
+1045 SLQGLQRGAA

>member
-83 SMYPSETSKED
+83 SMYPSKTSKED

-118 IALVVYNLKETHT
+118 IALVVYNLEETHT
-131 GFYAYANRAAL
+131 KFYTYENKAAL
-142 KQQINAIE
+142 KSKINAIE
-150 QNEDEGGTFTQL
+150 QDNDNGGTFTQL

-191 TMAYRVSQV
+191 TKAYAFV
-200 AADISFDGFNIDV
+200 AKNPTYTGCESWHLISGHHGGTFKAETFEPNYSLTLGDGRTNDFGTYSYNAIARSVICDKGV
-213 KSNCGEFSSS
+213 KSDIDCNYYKDSSGNW
-223 HKTPDLSVSVNY
+223 VY
-235 KAGTPEIVSCDYTQ
+235 
-249 TVGDGTSTTN
+249 TTN
-259 SYSVSSTINTALNH
+259 EVDTD
-273 GSTSGSVKC
+273 
-282 SHFLGIGQQDWPYV
+282 LGVP
-296 INENY
+296 
-301 SNGQE
+301 
-306 LSTGTVSGN
+306 
-315 GLPAKDFTFSTKVA
+315 
-329 ARVTMQISNHG
+329 TM
-340 LPTIWEAQ
+340 WEAE

-392 ETALKDVFTSIAG
+392 ETALKDAFTSIAG
-405 SIAIAARA
+405 SISIAARA
-413 GSVADTMGDKVQL
+413 GSVADTMGDNVQL
-426 VIKETAPII
+426 VFKDAAPII
-435 TTDENVYNNGD
+435 TTDMAVYAAGN
-446 ADIYIS
+446 ADVYIS

-477 PVMKYRVSIKSGYN
+477 PVMKYRVTIKSGCN
-491 PPTGETLLTNEQA
+491 PSTGKTLLTNEQA
-504 TFSYIDYLGRDAEAE
+504 TFSYIDYLGRNAEAE

-535 WYQVNEQGQPVNAQG
+535 WYQVNENGLPVNAQG
-550 TVVESPALANQVRPA
+550 TVVESPALANQVQPA
-565 EYHSADGSTGLRYN
+565 EYHSVNGSTGLLYN
-579 TPYTVAHE
+579 TPYTVDHKS
-587 LFDGY
+587 FDGY
-592 TYYGSYILNDSSL
+592 TYYGSYILNDGSL

-641 VVQTDTHAVTEH
+641 VVQTDTYAVTEH

-670 SAEACGAGSV
+670 SAEACSADSV

-689 MDFTPEAGATYYIW
+689 MNFTPEAGATYYIW
-703 EPSNVYLAP
+703 EPSDVYLAP

-857 SLGISAEPTGSAC
+857 SLGISAKTTGSAC

-883 ETYSLDAATDA
+883 ETYSLDATTDA
-894 PVAPPEP
+894 PIAPPEP
-901 EPETVTLT
+901 EPKTVTLT
-909 LHEGTSTRS
+909 LHEGTDTRTL
-918 ITVLTGD
+918 TVLTGD

-950 TPADLSNVQED
+950 TPADLSNVQEN

-1030 GRCVSRDALLMTMPY
+1030 GRSVSRDALLMTMPY
-1045 SLQGLQLGAA
+1045 SLQGLQRGAA

>member
-83 SMYPSETSKED
+83 SMYDNS
-94 RMTKTKAAA
+94 RMAKTKAAA

-110 LTEDSTTR
+110 LTEESTTR

-191 TMAYRVSQV
+191 TKAYEFV
-200 AADISFDGFNIDV
+200 AKNPTYTGCESWHVISGHHGGTFKAETFEPNYSLTLGDGRTNDFGTYSYNAIARSVICDKGV
-213 KSNCGEFSSS
+213 KSDIDCNC
-223 HKTPDLSVSVNY
+223 Y
-235 KAGTPEIVSCDYTQ
+235 KDS
-249 TVGDGTSTTN
+249 
-259 SYSVSSTINTALNH
+259 
-273 GSTSGSVKC
+273 
-282 SHFLGIGQQDWPYV
+282 
-296 INENY
+296 
-301 SNGQE
+301 
-306 LSTGTVSGN
+306 SGN
-315 GLPAKDFTFSTKVA
+315 WVYTTIKVGTDLG
-329 ARVTMQISNHG
+329 VPTM
-340 LPTIWEAQ
+340 WEAE

-392 ETALKDVFTSIAG
+392 ETALKDAFTSIAG
-405 SIAIAARA
+405 SISIAARA

-426 VIKETAPII
+426 VFKDAAPII
-435 TTDENVYNNGD
+435 TTDMAVYAAGN
-446 ADIYIS
+446 ADVYIS

-477 PVMKYRVSIKSGYN
+477 PVMKYRVTIKSGYN
-491 PPTGETLLTNEQA
+491 PSTGETLLTNEQA
-504 TFSYIDYLGRDAEAE
+504 TFSYIDYLGRNAEAE

-527 GGGKLLVH
+527 GDGKLVVH
-535 WYQVNEQGQPVNAQG
+535 WYQVNEEGQPVNAQG
-550 TVVESPALANQVRPA
+550 TVVESPALAHQVQPA
-565 EYHSADGSTGLRYN
+565 EYHSVNGPTGLHYN
-579 TPYTVAHE
+579 TPYTVDHKI
-587 LFDGY
+587 FDGY
-592 TYYGSYILNDSSL
+592 TYYGSYILNDGNL
-605 TEGSSATVTLTAVS
+605 TEGDSATVTLTAVS

-670 SAEACGAGSV
+670 SAEACGADSV

-703 EPSNVYLAP
+703 EPSDVYLAP

-857 SLGISAEPTGSAC
+857 SLGISAKTTGSAR
-870 TVVSAAETTIHFA
+870 TVVSAAETTIRFA

-909 LHEGTSTRS
+909 LHEGTDTRTL
-918 ITVLTGD
+918 TVLTGD

-950 TPADLSNVQED
+950 TPADLSNVQEN

-994 VDGRGF
+994 VDGCGF
-1000 AETGFVINGKR
+1000 AEAGFVINGKR

-1030 GRCVSRDALLMTMPY
+1030 GRSVSRDALLMTMPY
-1045 SLQGLQLGAA
+1045 SLQGLQRGAA

>member
-83 SMYPSETSKED
+83 SMYDNS
-94 RMTKTKAAA
+94 RMAKTKAAA

-110 LTEDSTTR
+110 LTEESTTR

-131 GFYAYANRAAL
+131 GFYTYGNRAEL
-142 KQQINAIE
+142 KQQISSISK
-150 QNEDEGGTFTQL
+150 NENDGGTFTQL

-392 ETALKDVFTSIAG
+392 ETALKDAFTSIAG
-405 SIAIAARA
+405 SISIAARA

-426 VIKETAPII
+426 VFKDAAPII
-435 TTDENVYNNGD
+435 TTDMAVYAAGN
-446 ADIYIS
+446 ADVYIS

-477 PVMKYRVSIKSGYN
+477 PVMKYRVTIKSGCN
-491 PPTGETLLTNEQA
+491 PSTGETLLTNEQA
-504 TFSYIDYLGRDAEAE
+504 IFSYIDYLGRNAEAE

-535 WYQVNEQGQPVNAQG
+535 WYQVNDKGLPVNAQG
-550 TVVESPALANQVRPA
+550 TVVESPALANQVQPA
-565 EYHSADGSTGLRYN
+565 EYHSVNGSTGLRYN
-579 TPYTVAHE
+579 TPYTVDHKI
-587 LFDGY
+587 FDGY
-592 TYYGSYILNDSSL
+592 TYYGSYILNDGSL

-774 KGSKLY
+774 KGSKPY

-1045 SLQGLQLGAA
+1045 SLQGLQRGAA

>member
-83 SMYPSETSKED
+83 SMYDNS
-94 RMTKTKAAA
+94 RMAKTKAAA

-110 LTEDSTTR
+110 LTEESTTR
-118 IALVVYNLKETHT
+118 IALVVYNLNETHT
-131 GFYAYANRAAL
+131 GFYTYENKAAL
-142 KQQINAIE
+142 KHQIDAIAKSRPE
-150 QNEDEGGTFTQL
+150 KLGGTFTQL

-191 TMAYRVSQV
+191 TKAYEFV
-200 AADISFDGFNIDV
+200 AKNPTYTGCESWHVISGHHGGTFKAETFEPNYSLTLGDGRTNDFGTYSYNAIARSVICDKGV
-213 KSNCGEFSSS
+213 KSDIDCNYYKDSSGNW
-223 HKTPDLSVSVNY
+223 VY
-235 KAGTPEIVSCDYTQ
+235 
-249 TVGDGTSTTN
+249 TTN
-259 SYSVSSTINTALNH
+259 KVGTD
-273 GSTSGSVKC
+273 
-282 SHFLGIGQQDWPYV
+282 LGVP
-296 INENY
+296 
-301 SNGQE
+301 
-306 LSTGTVSGN
+306 
-315 GLPAKDFTFSTKVA
+315 
-329 ARVTMQISNHG
+329 TM
-340 LPTIWEAQ
+340 WEAE

-392 ETALKDVFTSIAG
+392 ETALKDAFTSIAG
-405 SIAIAARA
+405 SISIAARA

-426 VIKETAPII
+426 VFKDAAPII
-435 TTDENVYNNGD
+435 TTDMAVYAAGN
-446 ADIYIS
+446 ADVYIS

-477 PVMKYRVSIKSGYN
+477 PVMKYRVTIKSGCN
-491 PPTGETLLTNEQA
+491 PSTGETLLTNEQA

-535 WYQVNEQGQPVNAQG
+535 WYQVNDKGLPVNAQG
-550 TVVESPALANQVRPA
+550 TVVESPALAHQVQPA
-565 EYHSADGSTGLRYN
+565 EYHSVNGSTGLLYN
-579 TPYTVAHE
+579 TPYTVDHKI
-587 LFDGY
+587 FDGY
-592 TYYGSYILNDSSL
+592 TYYGSYILNDGSP
-605 TEGSSATVTLTAVS
+605 TEGDSATVTLTAVS

-670 SAEACGAGSV
+670 SAEACGADSV

-703 EPSNVYLAP
+703 EPSDVYLAP

-774 KGSKLY
+774 KGSELY

-790 NATEGIEATS
+790 NATEGIAATS

-870 TVVSAAETTIHFA
+870 TVVSAAETTIRFA

-901 EPETVTLT
+901 EPKTVTLT
-909 LHEGTSTRS
+909 LHEGTDTRTL
-918 ITVLTGD
+918 TVLTGD

-950 TPADLSNVQED
+950 TPADLSNVQEN

-1030 GRCVSRDALLMTMPY
+1030 GRSVSRDALLMTMPY
-1045 SLQGLQLGAA
+1045 SLQGLQRGAA

>member
-1 MKRIKRTLAALLIV
+1 MKRIKRTLAALLTV

-83 SMYPSETSKED
+83 SMYDNS
-94 RMTKTKAAA
+94 RMAKTKAAA

-110 LTEDSTTR
+110 LTEESTTR

-142 KQQINAIE
+142 KQQINAIT
-150 QNEDEGGTFTQL
+150 QNNDDGGTFTQL
-162 GLHTA
+162 GLHAA

-191 TMAYRVSQV
+191 TKAYEFV
-200 AADISFDGFNIDV
+200 AKNPTYTGCESWHVISGHHGGTFKAETFEPNYSLTLGDGRTNDFGTYSYNAIARSVICDKGV
-213 KSNCGEFSSS
+213 KSDIDCNYYKDSSGNW
-223 HKTPDLSVSVNY
+223 VY
-235 KAGTPEIVSCDYTQ
+235 
-249 TVGDGTSTTN
+249 TTN
-259 SYSVSSTINTALNH
+259 KVGTD
-273 GSTSGSVKC
+273 
-282 SHFLGIGQQDWPYV
+282 LGVP
-296 INENY
+296 
-301 SNGQE
+301 
-306 LSTGTVSGN
+306 
-315 GLPAKDFTFSTKVA
+315 
-329 ARVTMQISNHG
+329 TM
-340 LPTIWEAQ
+340 WEAE

-392 ETALKDVFTSIAG
+392 ETALKDAFTSIAG
-405 SIAIAARA
+405 SISIAARA

-426 VIKETAPII
+426 VFKDAAPII
-435 TTDENVYNNGD
+435 TTDMAVYAAGN
-446 ADIYIS
+446 ADVYIS

-477 PVMKYRVSIKSGYN
+477 PVMKYRVTIKSGCN
-491 PPTGETLLTNEQA
+491 PSTGETLLTNEQA
-504 TFSYIDYLGRDAEAE
+504 TFSYIDYLGRNAEAE

-535 WYQVNEQGQPVNAQG
+535 WYQVNDTGLPVNAQG
-550 TVVESPALANQVRPA
+550 TVVESPALANQVQPA
-565 EYHSADGSTGLRYN
+565 EYHSVNGSTGLRYN
-579 TPYTVAHE
+579 TPYTVDHKI
-587 LFDGY
+587 FDGY
-592 TYYGSYILNDSSL
+592 TYYGSYILNDGSL
-605 TEGSSATVTLTAVS
+605 IKGDSATVTLTAVS

-670 SAEACGAGSV
+670 SAEACGADSV

-689 MDFTPEAGATYYIW
+689 MDFTPVAGATYYIW
-703 EPSNVYLAP
+703 EPSDVYLAP

-774 KGSKLY
+774 KNGTLY
-780 QQLFVRDGSL
+780 QQLFVRNGIL
-790 NATEGIEATS
+790 NATEGLEATS

-857 SLGISAEPTGSAC
+857 SLGISAETTGSAC
-870 TVVSAAETTIHFA
+870 TVVSAAETTIRFA

-894 PVAPPEP
+894 PAAPPEP

-918 ITVLTGD
+918 ITVPTGD

-950 TPADLSNVQED
+950 TPADLSNVQEN

-1030 GRCVSRDALLMTMPY
+1030 GRSVSRDALLMTMPY
-1045 SLQGLQLGAA
+1045 SLQGLQRGAA

>member
-1 MKRIKRTLAALLIV
+1 MKRIKRTLAALLTV

-191 TMAYRVSQV
+191 TKAYEFV
-200 AADISFDGFNIDV
+200 AKNPTYTGCESWHLISGHHGGTFKAETF
-213 KSNCGEFSSS
+213 E
-223 HKTPDLSVSVNY
+223 PNY
-235 KAGTPEIVSCDYTQ
+235 SLTL
-249 TVGDGTSTTN
+249 GDGRTNDFGTYSYNAIARSVTCNKDVSKDIDCNYYKDSSGNWVYTTN
-259 SYSVSSTINTALNH
+259 EVETD
-273 GSTSGSVKC
+273 
-282 SHFLGIGQQDWPYV
+282 LGVP
-296 INENY
+296 
-301 SNGQE
+301 
-306 LSTGTVSGN
+306 
-315 GLPAKDFTFSTKVA
+315 
-329 ARVTMQISNHG
+329 TM
-340 LPTIWEAQ
+340 WEAE

-392 ETALKDVFTSIAG
+392 ETALKDAFTSIAG
-405 SIAIAARA
+405 SISIAARA

-426 VIKETAPII
+426 VFKDAAPII
-435 TTDENVYNNGD
+435 TTDMAVYAAGN
-446 ADIYIS
+446 ADVYIS

-477 PVMKYRVSIKSGYN
+477 PVMKYRVTIKSGCN
-491 PPTGETLLTNEQA
+491 PSTGETLLTNEQA
-504 TFSYIDYLGRDAEAE
+504 TFSYIDYLGRNAEAE

-535 WYQVNEQGQPVNAQG
+535 WYQVNDKGLPVNAQG
-550 TVVESPALANQVRPA
+550 TVVESPALANQVQPA
-565 EYHSADGSTGLRYN
+565 EYHSVNGSTGLHYN
-579 TPYTVAHE
+579 TPYTVDHKI
-587 LFDGY
+587 FDGY
-592 TYYGSYILNDSSL
+592 TYYGSYILNDGNL
-605 TEGSSATVTLTAVS
+605 TEGDSATVTLTAVS

-659 VLTGH
+659 VPGGR

-670 SAEACGAGSV
+670 SAEACGADSV

-689 MDFTPEAGATYYIW
+689 KDFTPEAGATYYIW
-703 EPSNVYLAP
+703 EPSDVYLAP

-774 KGSKLY
+774 KGSELY

-790 NATEGIEATS
+790 NATEGIVATG

-857 SLGISAEPTGSAC
+857 SLGISAKTTGSAC
-870 TVVSAAETTIHFA
+870 TVVSAAETTIRFA

-909 LHEGTSTRS
+909 LHEGTDTRTL
-918 ITVLTGD
+918 TVLTGD

-950 TPADLSNVQED
+950 TPADLSNVQEN

-1000 AETGFVINGKR
+1000 AETGFAINGKR

-1030 GRCVSRDALLMTMPY
+1030 GRSVSRDALLMTMPY
-1045 SLQGLQLGAA
+1045 SLQGLQRGAA

>member
-1 MKRIKRTLAALLIV
+1 MKRIKRTLAALLTV

-83 SMYPSETSKED
+83 SMYDNS
-94 RMTKTKAAA
+94 RMAKTKAAA

-110 LTEDSTTR
+110 LTEESTTR

-142 KQQINAIE
+142 KQQINAIT
-150 QNEDEGGTFTQL
+150 QNYDDGGTFTQL

-191 TMAYRVSQV
+191 TKAYEFV
-200 AADISFDGFNIDV
+200 AKNPTYTGCESWHLISGHHGGTFKAETF
-213 KSNCGEFSSS
+213 E
-223 HKTPDLSVSVNY
+223 PNY
-235 KAGTPEIVSCDYTQ
+235 SLTL
-249 TVGDGTSTTN
+249 GDGRTNDFGTYSYNAIARSVTCNKDVSKDIDCNYYKDSSGNWVYTTN
-259 SYSVSSTINTALNH
+259 EVETD
-273 GSTSGSVKC
+273 
-282 SHFLGIGQQDWPYV
+282 LGVP
-296 INENY
+296 
-301 SNGQE
+301 
-306 LSTGTVSGN
+306 
-315 GLPAKDFTFSTKVA
+315 
-329 ARVTMQISNHG
+329 TM
-340 LPTIWEAQ
+340 WEAE

-392 ETALKDVFTSIAG
+392 ETALKDAFTSIAG
-405 SIAIAARA
+405 SISIAARA

-426 VIKETAPII
+426 VFKDAAPII
-435 TTDENVYNNGD
+435 TTDMAVYAAGN
-446 ADIYIS
+446 ADVYIS
-452 QGTASYDSAARAIHW
+452 QGTASYDSATRAIHW

-477 PVMKYRVSIKSGYN
+477 PVMKYRVTIKSGCN
-491 PPTGETLLTNEQA
+491 PSTGETLLTNEQA

-535 WYQVNEQGQPVNAQG
+535 WYQVNDKGQPVNAQG
-550 TVVESPALANQVRPA
+550 TVVESPALAHQVQPA
-565 EYHSADGSTGLRYN
+565 EYHSVNGSTGLRYN
-579 TPYTVAHE
+579 TPYTVDHKI
-587 LFDGY
+587 FDGY
-592 TYYGSYILNDSSL
+592 TYYGSYILNDGSP
-605 TEGSSATVTLTAVS
+605 TEGDSATVTLTAVS

-670 SAEACGAGSV
+670 SAEACGEDNV

-703 EPSNVYLAP
+703 EPSDVYLAP
-712 RNYNVWQHVYGG
+712 RNYNAWQHVYGG

-774 KGSKLY
+774 KNGTLY
-780 QQLFVRDGSL
+780 QQLFVRNGIL
-790 NATEGIEATS
+790 NATEGLEATS

-857 SLGISAEPTGSAC
+857 SLGISAKTTGSAC
-870 TVVSAAETTIHFA
+870 TVVSAAETTIRFA

-901 EPETVTLT
+901 EPKTVTLT

-918 ITVLTGD
+918 ITVPTGD

-936 GKVFAGWYTDDAYR
+936 DKVFAGWYTDDAYR
-950 TPADLSNVQED
+950 TPADLSNVQEN

-1030 GRCVSRDALLMTMPY
+1030 GRSVSRDALLMTMPY
-1045 SLQGLQLGAA
+1045 SLQGLQRGAA

>member
-1 MKRIKRTLAALLIV
+1 MKRIKRTLAALLTV

-83 SMYPSETSKED
+83 SMYPSKTSKED

-142 KQQINAIE
+142 KQQINAIT
-150 QNEDEGGTFTQL
+150 QNNDDGGTFTQL

-181 SIVLLSDGEP
+181 NIVLLSDGEP
-191 TMAYRVSQV
+191 TKAYAFV
-200 AADISFDGFNIDV
+200 AKNPTYTGCESWHVISGHHGGTFKAETFEPNYSLTLGDGRTNDFGTYSYNAIARSVICDKGV
-213 KSNCGEFSSS
+213 KSDIDCNYYKDSSGNW
-223 HKTPDLSVSVNY
+223 VY
-235 KAGTPEIVSCDYTQ
+235 
-249 TVGDGTSTTN
+249 TTN
-259 SYSVSSTINTALNH
+259 KVGTD
-273 GSTSGSVKC
+273 
-282 SHFLGIGQQDWPYV
+282 LGVP
-296 INENY
+296 
-301 SNGQE
+301 
-306 LSTGTVSGN
+306 
-315 GLPAKDFTFSTKVA
+315 
-329 ARVTMQISNHG
+329 TM
-340 LPTIWEAQ
+340 WEAE

-392 ETALKDVFTSIAG
+392 ETALKDAFTSIAG
-405 SIAIAARA
+405 SISIAARA

-426 VIKETAPII
+426 VFKDAAPII
-435 TTDENVYNNGD
+435 TTDMAVYAAGN
-446 ADIYIS
+446 ADVYIS

-477 PVMKYRVSIKSGYN
+477 PVMKYRVTIKSGYN
-491 PPTGETLLTNEQA
+491 PSTGKTLLTNEQA
-504 TFSYIDYLGRDAEAE
+504 AFSYIDYLGRNAEAE

-550 TVVESPALANQVRPA
+550 TVVESPALANQVQPA
-565 EYHSADGSTGLRYN
+565 EYHSVNGSTGLRYN
-579 TPYTVAHE
+579 TPYTVDHKI
-587 LFDGY
+587 FDGY
-592 TYYGSYILNDSSL
+592 TYYGSYILNDGIL
-605 TEGSSATVTLTAVS
+605 TEGDSATVTLTAVS

-659 VLTGH
+659 VPGGR

-670 SAEACGAGSV
+670 SAEACGADSV

-689 MDFTPEAGATYYIW
+689 MDFTPVAGATYYIW
-703 EPSNVYLAP
+703 EPSDVYLAP

-790 NATEGIEATS
+790 NAIEGIEATS

-870 TVVSAAETTIHFA
+870 TVVSAAETTIRFA

-894 PVAPPEP
+894 PDAPPEP

-909 LHEGTSTRS
+909 LHEGTDTRTL
-918 ITVLTGD
+918 TVLTGD

-950 TPADLSNVQED
+950 TPADLSNVQEN

-1000 AETGFVINGKR
+1000 AETGFVINEKR

-1030 GRCVSRDALLMTMPY
+1030 GRSVSRDALLMTMPY
-1045 SLQGLQLGAA
+1045 SLQGLQRGAA

>member
-1 MKRIKRTLAALLIV
+1 MKRIKRTLAALLTV

-56 TWEVTLGI
+56 TWEVTLDI

-83 SMYPSETSKED
+83 SMYDNS
-94 RMTKTKAAA
+94 RMAKTKAAA

-110 LTEDSTTR
+110 LTEESTTR
-118 IALVVYNLKETHT
+118 IALVVYNLNETHT
-131 GFYAYANRAAL
+131 GFYTYENKAAL
-142 KQQINAIE
+142 KHQIDAIAKSRPE
-150 QNEDEGGTFTQL
+150 KLGGTFTQL

-181 SIVLLSDGEP
+181 SIVLLSDGVPTKAHAFVAKNPTYTGCESWHVISGHHGGTFKAETFEPNYSLTLGDGRTNDFGTYSYNAIARSVICDKGVKSDIDCNYYKDSSGNWVYTTNKVGTDLGVP
-191 TMAYRVSQV
+191 TM
-200 AADISFDGFNIDV
+200 
-213 KSNCGEFSSS
+213 
-223 HKTPDLSVSVNY
+223 
-235 KAGTPEIVSCDYTQ
+235 
-249 TVGDGTSTTN
+249 
-259 SYSVSSTINTALNH
+259 
-273 GSTSGSVKC
+273 
-282 SHFLGIGQQDWPYV
+282 
-296 INENY
+296 
-301 SNGQE
+301 
-306 LSTGTVSGN
+306 
-315 GLPAKDFTFSTKVA
+315 
-329 ARVTMQISNHG
+329 
-340 LPTIWEAQ
+340 WEAE

-392 ETALKDVFTSIAG
+392 ETALKDAFTSIAG
-405 SIAIAARA
+405 SISIAARA

-426 VIKETAPII
+426 VFKDAAPII
-435 TTDENVYNNGD
+435 TTDMAVYAAGN
-446 ADIYIS
+446 ADVYIS

-477 PVMKYRVSIKSGYN
+477 PVMKYRVTIKSGCN
-491 PPTGETLLTNEQA
+491 PSTGETLLTNEQA
-504 TFSYIDYLGRDAEAE
+504 TFSYIDYLGRNAEAE

-535 WYQVNEQGQPVNAQG
+535 WYQVNDKGLPVNAQG
-550 TVVESPALANQVRPA
+550 TVVESPALANQVQPA
-565 EYHSADGSTGLRYN
+565 EYHSVNGSTGLRYN
-579 TPYTVAHE
+579 TPYTVDHKI
-587 LFDGY
+587 FDGY
-592 TYYGSYILNDSSL
+592 TYYGSYILNDGIL
-605 TEGSSATVTLTAVS
+605 TEGDSATVTLTAVS

-670 SAEACGAGSV
+670 SAEACGADSV

-703 EPSNVYLAP
+703 EPSDVYLAP

-752 GGSSYVSEKDG
+752 GGSSYLSEKDG
-763 ASIAYGVVNAN
+763 AAIAYGVVNAN
-774 KGSKLY
+774 KNGTLY
-780 QQLFVRDGSL
+780 QQLFVRNGIL
-790 NATEGIEATS
+790 NATEGLEATS

-819 DAAFSFQPYWI
+819 DAALSFQPYWI

-870 TVVSAAETTIHFA
+870 TVVSAAETTIRFA

-909 LHEGTSTRS
+909 LHEGTDTRTL
-918 ITVLTGD
+918 TVLTGD

-950 TPADLSNVQED
+950 TPADLSNVQEN

-1011 VAVPQ
+1011 VSVPQ

-1030 GRCVSRDALLMTMPY
+1030 GRSVSRDALLMTMPY
-1045 SLQGLQLGAA
+1045 SLQGLQRGAA

>member
-15 VLTLALLGE
+15 VLTLTLLGE

-83 SMYPSETSKED
+83 SMYPSKTSKED

-142 KQQINAIE
+142 KQQINAIT
-150 QNEDEGGTFTQL
+150 QNNDDGGTFTQL

-191 TMAYRVSQV
+191 TKAYEFV
-200 AADISFDGFNIDV
+200 AKNPTYTGCESWHLISGHHGGTFKAETF
-213 KSNCGEFSSS
+213 E
-223 HKTPDLSVSVNY
+223 PNY
-235 KAGTPEIVSCDYTQ
+235 SLTL
-249 TVGDGTSTTN
+249 GDGGTNDFGTYSYNAIARSVTCNKDVSKDIDCNYYKDSSGNWVYTTN
-259 SYSVSSTINTALNH
+259 EVGTD
-273 GSTSGSVKC
+273 
-282 SHFLGIGQQDWPYV
+282 LGVP
-296 INENY
+296 
-301 SNGQE
+301 
-306 LSTGTVSGN
+306 
-315 GLPAKDFTFSTKVA
+315 
-329 ARVTMQISNHG
+329 TM
-340 LPTIWEAQ
+340 WEAE

-392 ETALKDVFTSIAG
+392 ETALKDAFTSIAG
-405 SIAIAARA
+405 SISIAARA

-426 VIKETAPII
+426 VFKDAAPII
-435 TTDENVYNNGD
+435 TTDMAVYAAGN
-446 ADIYIS
+446 ADVYIS

-477 PVMKYRVSIKSGYN
+477 PVMKYRVTIKSGYN
-491 PPTGETLLTNEQA
+491 PSTGETLLTNEQA
-504 TFSYIDYLGRDAEAE
+504 TFSYIDYLGRNAEAE

-535 WYQVNEQGQPVNAQG
+535 WYQVNEKGLPVNAQG
-550 TVVESPALANQVRPA
+550 TVVESPALANQVQPA
-565 EYHSADGSTGLRYN
+565 EYHSVNGSTGLRYN
-579 TPYTVAHE
+579 TPYTVDHKI
-587 LFDGY
+587 FDGY
-592 TYYGSYILNDSSL
+592 TYYGSYILNDGSL
-605 TEGSSATVTLTAVS
+605 TEGSSATVTLTAAN

-659 VLTGH
+659 VPGGR

-670 SAEACGAGSV
+670 SAEACGADSV

-703 EPSNVYLAP
+703 EPSDVYLAP

-752 GGSSYVSEKDG
+752 GGNSYVSEKDG

-774 KGSKLY
+774 KNGTLY
-780 QQLFVRDGSL
+780 QQLFVRNGIL
-790 NATEGIEATS
+790 NATEGLEATS

-857 SLGISAEPTGSAC
+857 SLGISAKTTGSAC
-870 TVVSAAETTIHFA
+870 TVVSAAETTIRFA

-894 PVAPPEP
+894 PAAPPEP
-901 EPETVTLT
+901 EPKTVTLT

-918 ITVLTGD
+918 ITVPTGD

-950 TPADLSNVQED
+950 TPADLSNVQEN

-1000 AETGFVINGKR
+1000 AETGLVINGKR

-1030 GRCVSRDALLMTMPY
+1030 GRSVSRDALLMTMPY
-1045 SLQGLQLGAA
+1045 SLQGLQRGAA

>member
-83 SMYPSETSKED
+83 SMYDNS
-94 RMTKTKAAA
+94 RMAKTKAAA

-142 KQQINAIE
+142 KQQINAIT
-150 QNEDEGGTFTQL
+150 QNNDDGGTFTQL

-181 SIVLLSDGEP
+181 NIVLLSDGEP
-191 TMAYRVSQV
+191 TKAYEFV
-200 AADISFDGFNIDV
+200 AKNPTYTGCESWHVISGHHGGTFKAETFEPNYSLTLGDGRTNDFGTYSYNAIARSVICDKGV
-213 KSNCGEFSSS
+213 KSDIDCNYYKDSSGNW
-223 HKTPDLSVSVNY
+223 VY
-235 KAGTPEIVSCDYTQ
+235 
-249 TVGDGTSTTN
+249 TTN
-259 SYSVSSTINTALNH
+259 KVGTD
-273 GSTSGSVKC
+273 
-282 SHFLGIGQQDWPYV
+282 LGVP
-296 INENY
+296 
-301 SNGQE
+301 
-306 LSTGTVSGN
+306 
-315 GLPAKDFTFSTKVA
+315 
-329 ARVTMQISNHG
+329 TM
-340 LPTIWEAQ
+340 WEAE

-392 ETALKDVFTSIAG
+392 ETALKDAFTSIAG
-405 SIAIAARA
+405 SISIAARA

-426 VIKETAPII
+426 VFKDAAPII
-435 TTDENVYNNGD
+435 TTDMAVYAAGN
-446 ADIYIS
+446 ADVYIS

-477 PVMKYRVSIKSGYN
+477 PVMKYRVTIKSGCN
-491 PPTGETLLTNEQA
+491 PSTGETLLTNEQA
-504 TFSYIDYLGRDAEAE
+504 TFSYIDYLGRNAEAE

-535 WYQVNEQGQPVNAQG
+535 WYQVNDKGLPVNAQG
-550 TVVESPALANQVRPA
+550 TVVESPALAHQVQPA
-565 EYHSADGSTGLRYN
+565 EYHSVNGSTGLLYN
-579 TPYTVAHE
+579 TPYTVDHKI
-587 LFDGY
+587 FDGY
-592 TYYGSYILNDSSL
+592 TYYGSYILNDGSL
-605 TEGSSATVTLTAVS
+605 TEGDSATVTLTAVS

-659 VLTGH
+659 VPGGR

-670 SAEACGAGSV
+670 TAEACGADSV

-703 EPSNVYLAP
+703 EPSDVYLAP

-724 SNGERGVIATYLLTT
+724 SDGERGVIATYLLTT

-774 KGSKLY
+774 KNGTLY
-780 QQLFVRDGSL
+780 QQLFVRNGIL
-790 NATEGIEATS
+790 NATEGLEATS

-842 RTCTYRGTG
+842 RTCTHRGTG

-857 SLGISAEPTGSAC
+857 SLGISARTTGSAC
-870 TVVSAAETTIHFA
+870 TVVSAAETTIRFA

-950 TPADLSNVQED
+950 TPADLSNVQEN

-1030 GRCVSRDALLMTMPY
+1030 GRSVSRDALLMTMPY
-1045 SLQGLQLGAA
+1045 SLQGLQRGAA

>member
-1 MKRIKRTLAALLIV
+1 MKRIKRTLAALLTV

-83 SMYPSETSKED
+83 SMYDNS
-94 RMTKTKAAA
+94 RMAKTKAAA

-110 LTEDSTTR
+110 LTEESTTR
-118 IALVVYNLKETHT
+118 IALVVYNLNETHT
-131 GFYAYANRAAL
+131 GFYTYENKAAL
-142 KQQINAIE
+142 RHQIDAIAKSKPE
-150 QNEDEGGTFTQL
+150 KLGGTFTQL
-162 GLHTA
+162 GLHAA

-191 TMAYRVSQV
+191 TKAYEFV
-200 AADISFDGFNIDV
+200 AKNPTYTGCESWHLISGHHGGTFKAETFEPNYSLTLGDGRTNDFGTYTYNAIARSVICDKGV
-213 KSNCGEFSSS
+213 KSDIDCNYYKDSSGNW
-223 HKTPDLSVSVNY
+223 VY
-235 KAGTPEIVSCDYTQ
+235 
-249 TVGDGTSTTN
+249 TTN
-259 SYSVSSTINTALNH
+259 EVGTD
-273 GSTSGSVKC
+273 
-282 SHFLGIGQQDWPYV
+282 LGVP
-296 INENY
+296 
-301 SNGQE
+301 
-306 LSTGTVSGN
+306 
-315 GLPAKDFTFSTKVA
+315 
-329 ARVTMQISNHG
+329 TM
-340 LPTIWEAQ
+340 WEAE

-375 ATNPTKGFFA
+375 ATNPTKGYFA
-385 ISSSTNI
+385 IGSSTNI
-392 ETALKDVFTSIAG
+392 ETALKDAFTSIAG
-405 SIAIAARA
+405 SISIAARA

-426 VIKETAPII
+426 VFKDAAPII
-435 TTDENVYNNGD
+435 TTDMAVYAAGN
-446 ADIYIS
+446 ADVYIS
-452 QGTASYDSAARAIHW
+452 QGTASYDSAARTIHW

-477 PVMKYRVSIKSGYN
+477 PVMKYRVTIKSDCN
-491 PPTGETLLTNEQA
+491 PSTGETLLTNESA
-504 TFSYIDYLGRDAEAE
+504 TFSYIDYLGRNAEAE

-527 GGGKLLVH
+527 DGGKLLVH
-535 WYQVNEQGQPVNAQG
+535 WYQVNETGQPVNAQG
-550 TVVESPALANQVRPA
+550 TVVESPALANQVQPA
-565 EYHSADGSTGLRYN
+565 EYHSVNDSTGLRYN
-579 TPYTVAHE
+579 TPYTVDHKI
-587 LFDGY
+587 FDGY

-605 TEGSSATVTLTAVS
+605 TEGDSATVTLTAAN

-670 SAEACGAGSV
+670 SAEACGADNV

-703 EPSNVYLAP
+703 EPSDVYLAP

-774 KGSKLY
+774 KGSELY
-780 QQLFVRDGSL
+780 QQLYVWRGEL
-790 NATEGIEATS
+790 NATTGVNAETH
-800 RDDGYIGLYRW
+800 DDGYIGLYRW
-811 TDGAFYQK
+811 TDGTFYHK
-819 DAAFSFQPYWI
+819 DASLTFQPYWI

-857 SLGISAEPTGSAC
+857 SLGISAKTTGSAC

-950 TPADLSNVQED
+950 TPAVLSNVQED

-972 YLRVEYQRNSFLQ
+972 YLRAEYQRNSFLQ

-1030 GRCVSRDALLMTMPY
+1030 GRSVSRDALLMTMPY
-1045 SLQGLQLGAA
+1045 SLQGLQRGAA

>member
-83 SMYPSETSKED
+83 SMYDNS
-94 RMTKTKAAA
+94 RMAKTKAAA

-110 LTEDSTTR
+110 LTEESTTR

-191 TMAYRVSQV
+191 TKAYAFV
-200 AADISFDGFNIDV
+200 AKNPTYTGCESWHLISGHHGGTFKAETF
-213 KSNCGEFSSS
+213 E
-223 HKTPDLSVSVNY
+223 PNY
-235 KAGTPEIVSCDYTQ
+235 SLTL
-249 TVGDGTSTTN
+249 GDGRTNDFGTYSYNAIARSVTCNKDVSKDIDCNYYKDSSGNWIYTTN
-259 SYSVSSTINTALNH
+259 EVETD
-273 GSTSGSVKC
+273 
-282 SHFLGIGQQDWPYV
+282 LGVP
-296 INENY
+296 
-301 SNGQE
+301 
-306 LSTGTVSGN
+306 
-315 GLPAKDFTFSTKVA
+315 
-329 ARVTMQISNHG
+329 TM
-340 LPTIWEAQ
+340 WEAE

-392 ETALKDVFTSIAG
+392 ETALKDAFTSIAG
-405 SIAIAARA
+405 SISIAARA

-426 VIKETAPII
+426 VFKDAAPII
-435 TTDENVYNNGD
+435 TTDMAVYAAGN
-446 ADIYIS
+446 ADVYIS

-477 PVMKYRVSIKSGYN
+477 PVMKYRVTIKSGYN
-491 PPTGETLLTNEQA
+491 PSTGETLLTNEQA
-504 TFSYIDYLGRDAEAE
+504 IFSYIDYLGRNAEAE

-535 WYQVNEQGQPVNAQG
+535 WYQVNDKGLPVNAQG
-550 TVVESPALANQVRPA
+550 TVVESPALAHQVQPA
-565 EYHSADGSTGLRYN
+565 EYHSVNGSTGLLYN
-579 TPYTVAHE
+579 TPYTVDHKI
-587 LFDGY
+587 FDGY
-592 TYYGSYILNDSSL
+592 TYYGSYILNDGSL
-605 TEGSSATVTLTAVS
+605 TEGDSATVTLTAVS

-664 LYGGAF
+664 LYGGTF
-670 SAEACGAGSV
+670 SAEACGADSV

-689 MDFTPEAGATYYIW
+689 MDFTPVAGATYYIW
-703 EPSNVYLAP
+703 EPSDVYLAP

-774 KGSKLY
+774 KGSELY

-790 NATEGIEATS
+790 N
-800 RDDGYIGLYRW
+800 D
-811 TDGAFYQK
+811 
-819 DAAFSFQPYWI
+819 
-830 TLDGIRVTGTSV
+830 
-842 RTCTYRGTG
+842 
-851 TTDDHQ
+851 
-857 SLGISAEPTGSAC
+857 
-870 TVVSAAETTIHFA
+870 
-883 ETYSLDAATDA
+883 
-894 PVAPPEP
+894 
-901 EPETVTLT
+901 
-909 LHEGTSTRS
+909 
-918 ITVLTGD
+918 
-925 QRGKVAPAELG
+925 
-936 GKVFAGWYTDDAYR
+936 
-950 TPADLSNVQED
+950 
-961 RTLYGKYVSYN
+961 
-972 YLRVEYQRNSFLQ
+972 
-985 GNSITLLSA
+985 
-994 VDGRGF
+994 
-1000 AETGFVINGKR
+1000 
-1011 VAVPQ
+1011 
-1016 LTERFRVFTAQMVF
+1016 
-1030 GRCVSRDALLMTMPY
+1030 
-1045 SLQGLQLGAA
+1045 
-1055 IEITPYWVTPDGT
+1055 
-1068 TVYGEARTLIY
+1068 
-1079 EYFTLRG
+1079 

>member
-1 MKRIKRTLAALLIV
+1 MKRIKRTLAALLTV

-83 SMYPSETSKED
+83 SMYDNS
-94 RMTKTKAAA
+94 RMAKTKAAA

-142 KQQINAIE
+142 KQQINAIT
-150 QNEDEGGTFTQL
+150 QNNDDGGTFTQL

-181 SIVLLSDGEP
+181 NIVLLSDGEP

-392 ETALKDVFTSIAG
+392 ETALKDAFTSIAG
-405 SIAIAARA
+405 SISIAARA

-426 VIKETAPII
+426 VFKDAAPII
-435 TTDENVYNNGD
+435 TTDMAVYAAGN
-446 ADIYIS
+446 ADVYIS
-452 QGTASYDSAARAIHW
+452 QGTASYDSATRAIHW

-477 PVMKYRVSIKSGYN
+477 PVMKYRVTIKSGCN
-491 PPTGETLLTNEQA
+491 PSTGETLLTNEQA

-535 WYQVNEQGQPVNAQG
+535 WYQVNENGQPVNAQG
-550 TVVESPALANQVRPA
+550 TVVESPALAHQVQPA
-565 EYHSADGSTGLRYN
+565 EYHSVNGSTGLRYN
-579 TPYTVAHE
+579 TPYTVDHKI
-587 LFDGY
+587 FDGY
-592 TYYGSYILNDSSL
+592 TYYGSYILNDGSL
-605 TEGSSATVTLTAVS
+605 TEGDSATVTLTAAN

-670 SAEACGAGSV
+670 SAEACGADSV

-703 EPSNVYLAP
+703 EPSDVYLAP

-724 SNGERGVIATYLLTT
+724 SDGERGVIATYLLTT

-774 KGSKLY
+774 KGSELY

-790 NATEGIEATS
+790 NATEGIAATS

-870 TVVSAAETTIHFA
+870 TVVSAAETTIRFA

-901 EPETVTLT
+901 EPKTVTLT
-909 LHEGTSTRS
+909 LHEGTDTRTL
-918 ITVLTGD
+918 TVLTGD

-950 TPADLSNVQED
+950 TPADLSNVQEN

-1016 LTERFRVFTAQMVF
+1016 LTERFRVFTPQMVF
-1030 GRCVSRDALLMTMPY
+1030 GRSVSRDALLMTMPY
-1045 SLQGLQLGAA
+1045 SLQGLQRGAA

>member
-1 MKRIKRTLAALLIV
+1 MKRIKRTLAALLTV

-83 SMYPSETSKED
+83 SMYDNS
-94 RMTKTKAAA
+94 RMAKTKAAA

-110 LTEDSTTR
+110 LTEESTTR
-118 IALVVYNLKETHT
+118 IALVVYNLNETHT
-131 GFYAYANRAAL
+131 GFYTYENKAAL
-142 KQQINAIE
+142 KHQIDAIAKSRPE
-150 QNEDEGGTFTQL
+150 KLGGTFTQL

-181 SIVLLSDGEP
+181 SIVLLSDGVPTKAYTFVAKNPTYTGCESWHVISGHHGGTFKAETFEPNYSLTLGDGRTNDFGTYSYNAIARSVICDKGVKSDIDCNYYKDSSGNWVYTTNEVGTDLGVP
-191 TMAYRVSQV
+191 TM
-200 AADISFDGFNIDV
+200 
-213 KSNCGEFSSS
+213 
-223 HKTPDLSVSVNY
+223 
-235 KAGTPEIVSCDYTQ
+235 
-249 TVGDGTSTTN
+249 
-259 SYSVSSTINTALNH
+259 
-273 GSTSGSVKC
+273 
-282 SHFLGIGQQDWPYV
+282 
-296 INENY
+296 
-301 SNGQE
+301 
-306 LSTGTVSGN
+306 
-315 GLPAKDFTFSTKVA
+315 
-329 ARVTMQISNHG
+329 
-340 LPTIWEAQ
+340 WEAE

-392 ETALKDVFTSIAG
+392 ETALKDAFTSIAG
-405 SIAIAARA
+405 SISIAARA

-426 VIKETAPII
+426 VFKDAAPII
-435 TTDENVYNNGD
+435 TTDMAVYAAGN
-446 ADIYIS
+446 ADVYIS

-477 PVMKYRVSIKSGYN
+477 PVMKYRVTIKSGYN
-491 PPTGETLLTNEQA
+491 PSTGETLLTNEQA
-504 TFSYIDYLGRDAEAE
+504 AFSYIDYLGRNAEAE

-535 WYQVNEQGQPVNAQG
+535 WYQVNDKGLPVNAQG
-550 TVVESPALANQVRPA
+550 TVVESPALAHQVQPA
-565 EYHSADGSTGLRYN
+565 EYHSVNGSTGLRYN
-579 TPYTVAHE
+579 TPYTVDHKI
-587 LFDGY
+587 FDGY
-592 TYYGSYILNDSSL
+592 TYYGSYILNDGSL
-605 TEGSSATVTLTAVS
+605 TEGDSATVTLTAVS

-641 VVQTDTHAVTEH
+641 VVQTDTHAVKEH

-670 SAEACGAGSV
+670 SAEACGADSV

-689 MDFTPEAGATYYIW
+689 MDFTPVAGATYYIW
-703 EPSNVYLAP
+703 EPSDVYLAP

-752 GGSSYVSEKDG
+752 GGGSYVSEKDG

-774 KGSKLY
+774 KNGTLY
-780 QQLFVRDGSL
+780 QQLFVRNGIL
-790 NATEGIEATS
+790 NATEGLEATS

-857 SLGISAEPTGSAC
+857 SLGISAKTTGSAC
-870 TVVSAAETTIHFA
+870 TVVSAAETTIRFA

-901 EPETVTLT
+901 EPKTVTLT
-909 LHEGTSTRS
+909 LHEGTDTRTL
-918 ITVLTGD
+918 TVLTGD

-950 TPADLSNVQED
+950 TPADLSNVQEN

-1030 GRCVSRDALLMTMPY
+1030 GRSVSRDALLMTMPY
-1045 SLQGLQLGAA
+1045 SLQGLQRGAA

>member
-1 MKRIKRTLAALLIV
+1 MKRIKRTLAALLTV

-83 SMYPSETSKED
+83 SMYDNS
-94 RMTKTKAAA
+94 RMAKTKAAA

-110 LTEDSTTR
+110 LTEESTTR
-118 IALVVYNLKETHT
+118 IALVVYNLTETHT
-131 GFYAYANRAAL
+131 RLYTYENKAAL
-142 KQQINAIE
+142 KSKINAIE
-150 QNEDEGGTFTQL
+150 QDNDNGGTFTQL

-191 TMAYRVSQV
+191 TKAYEFV
-200 AADISFDGFNIDV
+200 AVNATYT
-213 KSNCGEFSSS
+213 NCQSS
-223 HKTPDLSVSVNY
+223 HGLVFNRNHSGGQFKADTFLPDYNL
-235 KAGTPEIVSCDYTQ
+235 TL
-249 TVGDGTSTTN
+249 GDGGTNDFGTYSHNAIASSVTCNKGVSRDIDCNYYKDSSDNWVYTTN
-259 SYSVSSTINTALNH
+259 V
-273 GSTSGSVKC
+273 VKTD
-282 SHFLGIGQQDWPYV
+282 LGVP
-296 INENY
+296 
-301 SNGQE
+301 
-306 LSTGTVSGN
+306 
-315 GLPAKDFTFSTKVA
+315 
-329 ARVTMQISNHG
+329 TM
-340 LPTIWEAQ
+340 WEAE

-375 ATNPTKGFFA
+375 ATDPTKGYFA
-385 ISSSTNI
+385 IGSSTNV
-392 ETALKDVFTSIAG
+392 ETALKDAFTSIAG

-413 GSVADTMGDKVQL
+413 GSVADTMGENVQL
-426 VIKETAPII
+426 VFNNSAPII
-435 TTDENVYNNGD
+435 TTDKDVYD
-446 ADIYIS
+446 AGNADVYIS

-477 PVMKYRVSIKSGYN
+477 PVMKYRVTIKSGYN
-491 PPTGETLLTNEQA
+491 PSTGETLLTNEQA

-535 WYQVNEQGQPVNAQG
+535 WYQVNENGQPVNAQG

-565 EYHSADGSTGLRYN
+565 EYHSADSSTGLRYN

-605 TEGSSATVTLTAVS
+605 TAGDSATVTLTAAN

-659 VLTGH
+659 VPGGR

-670 SAEACGAGSV
+670 SAEACGADSV

-703 EPSNVYLAP
+703 EPSDVYLAP
-712 RNYNVWQHVYGG
+712 RNYNVWQHVYGS

-752 GGSSYVSEKDG
+752 GSSSYASEKDG

-774 KGSKLY
+774 KGSELY
-780 QQLFVRDGSL
+780 QQLYVWRGEL
-790 NATEGIEATS
+790 NATTGINAET

-811 TDGAFYQK
+811 TDSAFYHEN
-819 DAAFSFQPYWI
+819 ATLSFQPYWI

-851 TTDDHQ
+851 TTEDHQ
-857 SLGISAEPTGSAC
+857 SLGISAKTTGSAC
-870 TVVSAAETTIHFA
+870 TAVSAAETTIRFA

-894 PVAPPEP
+894 PVTPPQP

-909 LHEGTSTRS
+909 LHEGTNTRS

-925 QRGKVAPAELG
+925 QRGKVAPAGLG
-936 GKVFAGWYTDDAYR
+936 GKVFAGWYTDGTYR
-950 TPADLSNVQED
+950 TPAVLSNVQEN

-1030 GRCVSRDALLMTMPY
+1030 GRSVSRDALLMTMPY
-1045 SLQGLQLGAA
+1045 SLQGLQRGAA

>member
-1 MKRIKRTLAALLIV
+1 MKRIKRTLAALLTV

-56 TWEVTLGI
+56 TWEVTLDI

-83 SMYPSETSKED
+83 SMYDNS
-94 RMTKTKAAA
+94 RMAKTKAAA

-110 LTEDSTTR
+110 LTEESTTR

-131 GFYAYANRAAL
+131 GFYTYGNRAEL
-142 KQQINAIE
+142 KQQISSISK
-150 QNEDEGGTFTQL
+150 NENDGGTFTQL

-191 TMAYRVSQV
+191 TKAYAFV
-200 AADISFDGFNIDV
+200 AKNPTYTGCESWHLISGHHGGTFKAETF
-213 KSNCGEFSSS
+213 E
-223 HKTPDLSVSVNY
+223 PNY
-235 KAGTPEIVSCDYTQ
+235 SLTL
-249 TVGDGTSTTN
+249 GDGRTNDFGTYSHNAIASSVTCNKGVSRDIDCNYYKDSSDNWVYTTN
-259 SYSVSSTINTALNH
+259 V
-273 GSTSGSVKC
+273 VKTD
-282 SHFLGIGQQDWPYV
+282 LGVP
-296 INENY
+296 
-301 SNGQE
+301 
-306 LSTGTVSGN
+306 
-315 GLPAKDFTFSTKVA
+315 
-329 ARVTMQISNHG
+329 TM
-340 LPTIWEAQ
+340 WEAE

-375 ATNPTKGFFA
+375 ATDPTKGYFA
-385 ISSSTNI
+385 IGSSTNV
-392 ETALKDVFTSIAG
+392 ETALKDAFTSIAG

-413 GSVADTMGDKVQL
+413 GSVADTMGENVQL
-426 VIKETAPII
+426 VFNNSAPII
-435 TTDENVYNNGD
+435 TTDKDVYD
-446 ADIYIS
+446 AGNADVYIS

-477 PVMKYRVSIKSGYN
+477 PVMKYRVTIKSGYN
-491 PPTGETLLTNEQA
+491 PSTGETLLTNEQA

-535 WYQVNEQGQPVNAQG
+535 WYQVNEKGLPVNAQG
-550 TVVESPALANQVRPA
+550 TVVESPALAHQVQPA
-565 EYHSADGSTGLRYN
+565 EYHSVNGSTGLRYN
-579 TPYTVAHE
+579 TPYTVDHKI
-587 LFDGY
+587 FDGY
-592 TYYGSYILNDSSL
+592 TYYGSYILNDGSL
-605 TEGSSATVTLTAVS
+605 TEGDSATVTLTAVS

-670 SAEACGAGSV
+670 SAEACGADNV

-703 EPSNVYLAP
+703 EPSDVYLAP

-752 GGSSYVSEKDG
+752 ASSSYVSEKDG

-774 KGSKLY
+774 KGSELY

-790 NATEGIEATS
+790 NATDGFEATS

-857 SLGISAEPTGSAC
+857 SLGISAKTTGSAC
-870 TVVSAAETTIHFA
+870 TVVSAAETTIRFA

-909 LHEGTSTRS
+909 LHEDTSTRS

-950 TPADLSNVQED
+950 TPADLSNVQEN

-1030 GRCVSRDALLMTMPY
+1030 GRSVSRDALLMTMPC
-1045 SLQGLQLGAA
+1045 SLQGLQRGAA

>member
-1 MKRIKRTLAALLIV
+1 M
-15 VLTLALLGE
+15 
-24 AVFADNSEQPVWPE
+24 
-38 EGAIQLSKSAAA
+38 
-50 VEGKEN
+50 
-56 TWEVTLGI
+56 
-64 QGKNYKTTSD
+64 
-74 VVLVIDNSN
+74 LVIDNSN
-83 SMYPSETSKED
+83 SMYDNS
-94 RMTKTKAAA
+94 RMAKTKAAA

-142 KQQINAIE
+142 KQQINAIT
-150 QNEDEGGTFTQL
+150 QNNDDGGTFTQL

-181 SIVLLSDGEP
+181 NIVLLSDGEP
-191 TMAYRVSQV
+191 TKAYEFV
-200 AADISFDGFNIDV
+200 AKNPTYTGCESWHVISGHHGGTFKAETFEPNYSLTLGDGRTNDFGTYSYNAIARSVICDKGV
-213 KSNCGEFSSS
+213 KSDIDCNYYKDSSGNW
-223 HKTPDLSVSVNY
+223 VY
-235 KAGTPEIVSCDYTQ
+235 
-249 TVGDGTSTTN
+249 TTN
-259 SYSVSSTINTALNH
+259 KVGTD
-273 GSTSGSVKC
+273 
-282 SHFLGIGQQDWPYV
+282 LGVP
-296 INENY
+296 
-301 SNGQE
+301 
-306 LSTGTVSGN
+306 
-315 GLPAKDFTFSTKVA
+315 
-329 ARVTMQISNHG
+329 TM
-340 LPTIWEAQ
+340 WEAE

-392 ETALKDVFTSIAG
+392 ETALKDAFTSIAG
-405 SIAIAARA
+405 SISIAARA

-426 VIKETAPII
+426 VFKDAAPII
-435 TTDENVYNNGD
+435 TTDMAVYAAGN
-446 ADIYIS
+446 ADVYIS

-477 PVMKYRVSIKSGYN
+477 PVMKYRVTIKSGCN
-491 PPTGETLLTNEQA
+491 PSTGETLLTNEQA
-504 TFSYIDYLGRDAEAE
+504 TFSYIDYLGRNAEAE

-535 WYQVNEQGQPVNAQG
+535 WYQVNDEGLPVNAQG
-550 TVVESPALANQVRPA
+550 TVVESPALANQVQPA
-565 EYHSADGSTGLRYN
+565 EYHSVNGSTGLLYN
-579 TPYTVAHE
+579 TPYTVDHKI
-587 LFDGY
+587 FDGY
-592 TYYGSYILNDSSL
+592 TYYGSYILNDGNL
-605 TEGSSATVTLTAVS
+605 TEGDSATVTLTAVS

-670 SAEACGAGSV
+670 SAEACGADSV

-703 EPSNVYLAP
+703 EPSDVYLAP

-739 IDRTLYQE
+739 IDRTHYQE

-774 KGSKLY
+774 KNGTLY
-780 QQLFVRDGSL
+780 QQLFVRNGIL
-790 NATEGIEATS
+790 NATNATEGLEATS

-819 DAAFSFQPYWI
+819 DAVFSFQPYWI

-870 TVVSAAETTIHFA
+870 TVVSAAETTIRFA

-901 EPETVTLT
+901 EPKTVTLT

-918 ITVLTGD
+918 ITVPTGD

-950 TPADLSNVQED
+950 TPADLSNVQEN

-1030 GRCVSRDALLMTMPY
+1030 GRSVSRDALLMTMPY
-1045 SLQGLQLGAA
+1045 SMQGLQRGAA

>member
-83 SMYPSETSKED
+83 SMYDNS
-94 RMTKTKAAA
+94 RMAKTKAAA

-110 LTEDSTTR
+110 LTEESTTR
-118 IALVVYNLKETHT
+118 IALVVYNLNETHT
-131 GFYAYANRAAL
+131 GFYTYENKAAL
-142 KQQINAIE
+142 KHQIDAIAKSRPE
-150 QNEDEGGTFTQL
+150 TLGGTFTQL
-162 GLHTA
+162 GLHAA

-181 SIVLLSDGEP
+181 SIVLLSDGVPTKAYTFVAKNPTYTGCESWHVISGHHGGTFKAETFEPNYSLTLGDGRTNDFGTYSYNAIARSVICDKGVKSDIDCNYYKDSSGNWVYTTNEVGTDLGVP
-191 TMAYRVSQV
+191 TM
-200 AADISFDGFNIDV
+200 
-213 KSNCGEFSSS
+213 
-223 HKTPDLSVSVNY
+223 
-235 KAGTPEIVSCDYTQ
+235 
-249 TVGDGTSTTN
+249 
-259 SYSVSSTINTALNH
+259 
-273 GSTSGSVKC
+273 
-282 SHFLGIGQQDWPYV
+282 
-296 INENY
+296 
-301 SNGQE
+301 
-306 LSTGTVSGN
+306 
-315 GLPAKDFTFSTKVA
+315 
-329 ARVTMQISNHG
+329 
-340 LPTIWEAQ
+340 WEAE

-392 ETALKDVFTSIAG
+392 ETALKDAFTSIAG
-405 SIAIAARA
+405 SISIAARA

-426 VIKETAPII
+426 VFKDAAPII
-435 TTDENVYNNGD
+435 TTDMAVYAAGN
-446 ADIYIS
+446 ADVYIS
-452 QGTASYDSAARAIHW
+452 QGTASYDSATRAIHW

-477 PVMKYRVSIKSGYN
+477 PVMKYRVTIKSGYN
-491 PPTGETLLTNEQA
+491 PSTGETLLTNEQA
-504 TFSYIDYLGRDAEAE
+504 AFSYIDYLGRNAEAE

-550 TVVESPALANQVRPA
+550 TVVESPALAHQVQPA
-565 EYHSADGSTGLRYN
+565 EYHSVNGSTGLRYN
-579 TPYTVAHE
+579 TPYTVDHKI
-587 LFDGY
+587 FDGY
-592 TYYGSYILNDSSL
+592 TYYGSYILNDGSL
-605 TEGSSATVTLTAVS
+605 TEGDSATVTLTAVS

-670 SAEACGAGSV
+670 SAEACGEDNV

-703 EPSNVYLAP
+703 EPSDVYLAP
-712 RNYNVWQHVYGG
+712 RNYNAWQHVYGG

-857 SLGISAEPTGSAC
+857 SLGISAKTTGSAC
-870 TVVSAAETTIHFA
+870 TVVSAAETTIRFA

-894 PVAPPEP
+894 PDAPPEP

-909 LHEGTSTRS
+909 LHEGTDTRTL
-918 ITVLTGD
+918 TVLTGD

-950 TPADLSNVQED
+950 TPADLSNVQEN

-1030 GRCVSRDALLMTMPY
+1030 GRSVSRDALLMTMPY
-1045 SLQGLQLGAA
+1045 SLQGLQRGAA

>member
-1 MKRIKRTLAALLIV
+1 MKRIKRTLAALLTV

-83 SMYPSETSKED
+83 SMYDNS
-94 RMTKTKAAA
+94 RMAKTKAAA

-110 LTEDSTTR
+110 LTEESTTR

-142 KQQINAIE
+142 KQQINAIT
-150 QNEDEGGTFTQL
+150 QNNDDGGTFTQL

-181 SIVLLSDGEP
+181 NIVLLCDGEP
-191 TMAYRVSQV
+191 TKAYEFV
-200 AADISFDGFNIDV
+200 AKNPTYTGCESWHVISGHHGGTFKAETFEPNYSLTLGDGRTNDFGTYSYNAIARSVICDKGV
-213 KSNCGEFSSS
+213 KSDIDCNYYKDSSGNW
-223 HKTPDLSVSVNY
+223 VY
-235 KAGTPEIVSCDYTQ
+235 
-249 TVGDGTSTTN
+249 TTN
-259 SYSVSSTINTALNH
+259 KVGTD
-273 GSTSGSVKC
+273 
-282 SHFLGIGQQDWPYV
+282 LGVP
-296 INENY
+296 
-301 SNGQE
+301 
-306 LSTGTVSGN
+306 
-315 GLPAKDFTFSTKVA
+315 
-329 ARVTMQISNHG
+329 TM
-340 LPTIWEAQ
+340 WEAE

-392 ETALKDVFTSIAG
+392 ETALKDAFTSIAG
-405 SIAIAARA
+405 SISIAARA

-426 VIKETAPII
+426 VFKDAAPII
-435 TTDENVYNNGD
+435 TTDMAVYAAGN
-446 ADIYIS
+446 ADVYIS

-477 PVMKYRVSIKSGYN
+477 PVMKYRVTIKSGCN
-491 PPTGETLLTNEQA
+491 PSTGETLLTNEQA
-504 TFSYIDYLGRDAEAE
+504 TFSYIDYLGRNAEAE

-535 WYQVNEQGQPVNAQG
+535 WYQVNDKGLPVNAQG
-550 TVVESPALANQVRPA
+550 TVVESPALANQVQPA
-565 EYHSADGSTGLRYN
+565 EYHSVNGSTGLRYN
-579 TPYTVAHE
+579 TPYTVDHKI
-587 LFDGY
+587 FDGY
-592 TYYGSYILNDSSL
+592 TYYGSYILNDGIL
-605 TEGSSATVTLTAVS
+605 TEGDSATVTLTAVS

-670 SAEACGAGSV
+670 SAEACGADSV

-703 EPSNVYLAP
+703 EPSDVYLAP
-712 RNYNVWQHVYGG
+712 RNYNAWQHVYGG

-774 KGSKLY
+774 KGSELY

-790 NATEGIEATS
+790 NATEGIAATS

-870 TVVSAAETTIHFA
+870 TVVSAAETTIRFA

-901 EPETVTLT
+901 EPKTVTLT
-909 LHEGTSTRS
+909 LHEGTDTRTL
-918 ITVLTGD
+918 TVLTGD

-950 TPADLSNVQED
+950 TPADLSNVQEN

-972 YLRVEYQRNSFLQ
+972 CLRVEYQRNSFLQ

-1000 AETGFVINGKR
+1000 AEAGFVINGKR

-1030 GRCVSRDALLMTMPY
+1030 GRSVSRDALLMTMPY
-1045 SLQGLQLGAA
+1045 SLQGLQRGAA

-1068 TVYGEARTLIY
+1068 TVYGEARMLIY

>member
-1 MKRIKRTLAALLIV
+1 MKRIKRTLAALLTV

-83 SMYPSETSKED
+83 SMHPSKTSKED

-118 IALVVYNLKETHT
+118 IALVVYNLTETHT
-131 GFYAYANRAAL
+131 GFYTYENKAAL
-142 KQQINAIE
+142 KSKINAIE
-150 QNEDEGGTFTQL
+150 QDNDNGGTFTQL

-191 TMAYRVSQV
+191 TKAYEFV
-200 AADISFDGFNIDV
+200 AVNATYT
-213 KSNCGEFSSS
+213 NCQSS
-223 HKTPDLSVSVNY
+223 HGLVFNRNHSGGQFKADTFLPDYNL
-235 KAGTPEIVSCDYTQ
+235 TL
-249 TVGDGTSTTN
+249 GDGGTNDFGTYSHNAIASSVTCNKGVSRDIDCNYYKDSSDNWVYTTN
-259 SYSVSSTINTALNH
+259 V
-273 GSTSGSVKC
+273 VKTD
-282 SHFLGIGQQDWPYV
+282 LGVP
-296 INENY
+296 
-301 SNGQE
+301 
-306 LSTGTVSGN
+306 
-315 GLPAKDFTFSTKVA
+315 
-329 ARVTMQISNHG
+329 TM
-340 LPTIWEAQ
+340 WEAE

-375 ATNPTKGFFA
+375 ATDPTKGYFV
-385 ISSSTNI
+385 IGSSTNI
-392 ETALKDVFTSIAG
+392 ETALKDAFTSIAG
-405 SIAIAARA
+405 SISIAARA

-452 QGTASYDSAARAIHW
+452 QGTASYDSSTRAIHW

-477 PVMKYRVSIKSGYN
+477 PVMKYRVTIKSDCN
-491 PPTGETLLTNEQA
+491 PSTGETLLTNESA

-527 GGGKLLVH
+527 GGGKLLLH

-550 TVVESPALANQVRPA
+550 TVVESPALAHQVRPA
-565 EYHSADGSTGLRYN
+565 EYHSVNGSTGLRYN
-579 TPYTVAHE
+579 VPYTVAHGD
-587 LFDGY
+587 FDGY

-605 TEGSSATVTLTAVS
+605 TEGDSATVTLTAAN

-670 SAEACGAGSV
+670 SAEACGADSV

-703 EPSNVYLAP
+703 EPSDVYLAP

-774 KGSKLY
+774 KGRELY
-780 QQLFVRDGSL
+780 QQLFVCDGSL
-790 NATEGIEATS
+790 NATEGIAATS

-857 SLGISAEPTGSAC
+857 SLGISAKTTRSAC
-870 TVVSAAETTIHFA
+870 TVVSAAETTIRFA

-901 EPETVTLT
+901 EPKTVTLT

-918 ITVLTGD
+918 ITVPTGD

-950 TPADLSNVQED
+950 TPADLSNVQEN

-1000 AETGFVINGKR
+1000 AETGFVINEKR

-1030 GRCVSRDALLMTMPY
+1030 GRSVSRDALLMTMPY
-1045 SLQGLQLGAA
+1045 SLQGLQRGAA